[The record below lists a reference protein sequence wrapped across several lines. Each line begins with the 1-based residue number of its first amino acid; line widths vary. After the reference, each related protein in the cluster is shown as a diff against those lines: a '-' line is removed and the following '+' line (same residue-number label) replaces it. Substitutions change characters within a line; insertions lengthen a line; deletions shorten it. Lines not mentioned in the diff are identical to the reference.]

1 MDAINNDIYLSTIFN
16 ACEEKVL
23 TYEELLQ
30 KVNLYAKSANF
41 DEETLNHILEEVEKF
56 RIHKKEYSYDEKRT
70 YLSKLMLDENVEKYG
85 SKLVDSMSDAAVD
98 KVFENE
104 VKEIKDEDI
113 DNIINPKKAPVKVKV
128 RVRNEIPNIEVA
140 KEVASDNDKL
150 ERALIETYNGVTIE
164 EILNALIDSRKRGM
178 TLPTTQPMEHLVMY
192 YALKGRKGLTLD
204 EKQRILREVKS
215 EKERDKAIVK
225 RVLDK
230 INEENRE
237 KNVSVKENRIEA
249 KEKEE
254 TPKMVKKEEVL
265 EPVDKLDKQL
275 VRNVAGN
282 NYYLERAILLGSFNG
297 TKLEDILN
305 GIINLRK
312 NGEEIACTREM
323 NYLVDS
329 YAIFGKLNATI
340 LNSTLDKITNVR
352 KEEEKTEEKKTDANV
367 ELAIELANNS
377 EMLEA
382 ALVSKSYK
390 GVALE
395 SLVKALV
402 DAKKQGITLETNEAM
417 NALISEYE
425 KEGKITEECLK
436 NVKLLLAKERL
447 NREKGLAFS
456 DKKIDELDN
465 NNNNKGFAFGGKNLD
480 SLDNDEATIDDKKT
494 SKEEDKK
501 EQQGIK
507 FPDFEE
513 KDYENVAK
521 NINDAKDSNVRK
533 VEASEERIKKLK
545 MSKSKVKSIA
555 LKSLIIVC
563 GLVMLGPEAGILG
576 IGSYNVFAIL
586 IRQGKFN
593 PKTKIGKSVK
603 DTVIKVMGWGYSDE
617 DKYDLLKNIASA
629 EYKVKEEK
637 EKKKKE
643 AEDAA
648 KKIEEQENKSEEKE
662 EEKGGKTK

>member
-1 MDAINNDIYLSTIFN
+1 MDAIKNDIYLSTIFN

-30 KVNLYAKSANF
+30 KVNLYTKKENF
-41 DEETLNHILEEVEKF
+41 DEETLNYILEEVEKF
-56 RIHKKEYSYDEKRT
+56 RIHKKEYSNDEKRT
-70 YLSKLMLDENVEKYG
+70 YLSKLMLDEDTEKYG
-85 SKLVDSMSDAAVD
+85 TKIVDSMSDAAVD

-113 DNIINPKKAPVKVKV
+113 DNIISPKKEPVKVKV

-140 KEVASDNDKL
+140 KEVACDNDKL

-164 EILNALIDSRKRGM
+164 EILNALIDSRKKGM

-215 EKERDKAIVK
+215 EKARDKEIVK

-230 INEENRE
+230 INEENR
-237 KNVSVKENRIEA
+237 KNNVSVNANKIEA
-249 KEKEE
+249 KKEE
-254 TPKMVKKEEVL
+254 KNAIETKEEAV

-297 TKLEDILN
+297 TKLEDILD
-305 GIINLRK
+305 GIIKLRK
-312 NGEEIACTREM
+312 NGEDIACTREM

-329 YAIFGKLNATI
+329 YAIFGKLNANI
-340 LNSTLDKITNVR
+340 LNSTLDKIANVR
-352 KEEEKTEEKKTDANV
+352 KEEEKTKKEPVNEEKIEDKNIDSNI
-367 ELAIELANNS
+367 ELAKELANNS

-382 ALVSKSYK
+382 ALISKAYK

-402 DAKKQGITLETNEAM
+402 DAKKQGINFETNEAM
-417 NALISEYE
+417 NALILEYE
-425 KEGKITEECLK
+425 NKGKITEEGLK

-447 NREKGLAFS
+447 NREKGYAFANQ
-456 DKKIDELDN
+456 DY
-465 NNNNKGFAFGGKNLD
+465 D
-480 SLDNDEATIDDKKT
+480 SLDNNKGVAFAGKDIDSLDDDKNA
-494 SKEEDKK
+494 SKEDDKK

-507 FPDFEE
+507 FSDLEE
-513 KDYENVAK
+513 EDYENVVK

-545 MSKSKVKSIA
+545 KSKSKATSVA

-563 GLVMLGPEAGILG
+563 GFAMLGPEAGILG

-593 PKTKIGKSVK
+593 PKTKIGKSIK
-603 DTVIKVMGWGYSDE
+603 DAVIKIMSLGYSDE
-617 DKYDLLKNIASA
+617 DKYDLLKDISKA
-629 EYKVKEEK
+629 
-637 EKKKKE
+637 
-643 AEDAA
+643 
-648 KKIEEQENKSEEKE
+648 EQERK

>member
-1 MDAINNDIYLSTIFN
+1 MDAIKNDIYLSTIFN

-30 KVNLYAKSANF
+30 KVNLYTKKENF
-41 DEETLNHILEEVEKF
+41 DEETLNYILEEVEKF
-56 RIHKKEYSYDEKRT
+56 RIHKKEYSNDEKRT
-70 YLSKLMLDENVEKYG
+70 YLSKLMLDENTEKYG
-85 SKLVDSMSDAAVD
+85 TKIVDSMSDAAVD

-113 DNIINPKKAPVKVKV
+113 DNIISPKKEPVKVKV

-140 KEVASDNDKL
+140 KEVACDNDKL

-164 EILNALIDSRKRGM
+164 EILNALIDSRKKGM

-215 EKERDKAIVK
+215 EKARDKEIVK

-230 INEENRE
+230 INEENR
-237 KNVSVKENRIEA
+237 KNNVSVNANKIEA
-249 KEKEE
+249 KKEE
-254 TPKMVKKEEVL
+254 KNAIETKEEAV

-297 TKLEDILN
+297 TKLEDILD
-305 GIINLRK
+305 GIIKLRK
-312 NGEEIACTREM
+312 NGEDIACTREM

-329 YAIFGKLNATI
+329 YAIFGKLNANI
-340 LNSTLDKITNVR
+340 LNSTLDKIANVR
-352 KEEEKTEEKKTDANV
+352 KEEEKTKKEPVNEEKIEDKNIDSNI
-367 ELAIELANNS
+367 ELAKELANNS

-382 ALVSKSYK
+382 TLISKAYK

-402 DAKKQGITLETNEAM
+402 DAKKQGINFETNEAM
-417 NALISEYE
+417 NALILEYE
-425 KEGKITEECLK
+425 NKGKITEEGLK

-447 NREKGLAFS
+447 NREKGYAFANQ
-456 DKKIDELDN
+456 DY
-465 NNNNKGFAFGGKNLD
+465 D
-480 SLDNDEATIDDKKT
+480 SLDNNKGVAFAGKDIDSLDDDKNA
-494 SKEEDKK
+494 SKEDDKK

-507 FPDFEE
+507 FSDLEE
-513 KDYENVAK
+513 EDYENVVK

-545 MSKSKVKSIA
+545 KSKSKAKSIA

-563 GLVMLGPEAGILG
+563 GFAMLGPEAGILG

-593 PKTKIGKSVK
+593 PKTKIGKSIK
-603 DTVIKVMGWGYSDE
+603 DAVIKIMSWGYSDE
-617 DKYDLLKNIASA
+617 DKYDLLKDISKA
-629 EYKVKEEK
+629 
-637 EKKKKE
+637 
-643 AEDAA
+643 
-648 KKIEEQENKSEEKE
+648 EQERK

>member
-1 MDAINNDIYLSTIFN
+1 MDAIKNDIYLSTIFN

-30 KVNLYAKSANF
+30 KVNLYTKKENF
-41 DEETLNHILEEVEKF
+41 DEETLNYILEEVEKF
-56 RIHKKEYSYDEKRT
+56 RIHKKEYSNDEKRT
-70 YLSKLMLDENVEKYG
+70 YLSKLMLDENTEKYG
-85 SKLVDSMSDAAVD
+85 TKIVDSMSDAAVD

-113 DNIINPKKAPVKVKV
+113 DNIISPKKEPVKVKV

-140 KEVASDNDKL
+140 KEVACDNDKL

-164 EILNALIDSRKRGM
+164 EILNALIDSRKKGM

-215 EKERDKAIVK
+215 EKARDKEIVK

-230 INEENRE
+230 INEENR
-237 KNVSVKENRIEA
+237 KNNVSVNANKIEA
-249 KEKEE
+249 KKEE
-254 TPKMVKKEEVL
+254 KNAIETKEEAV

-297 TKLEDILN
+297 TKLEDILD
-305 GIINLRK
+305 GIIKLRK
-312 NGEEIACTREM
+312 NGEDIACTREM

-329 YAIFGKLNATI
+329 YAIFGKLNANI
-340 LNSTLDKITNVR
+340 LNSTLDKIANVR
-352 KEEEKTEEKKTDANV
+352 KEEEKTKKEPVNEEKIEDKNIDSNI
-367 ELAIELANNS
+367 ELAKELANNS

-382 ALVSKSYK
+382 ALISKAYK

-402 DAKKQGITLETNEAM
+402 DAKKQGINFETNEAM
-417 NALISEYE
+417 NALILEYE
-425 KEGKITEECLK
+425 NEGKITEEGLK

-447 NREKGLAFS
+447 NREKGYAFANQ
-456 DKKIDELDN
+456 DY
-465 NNNNKGFAFGGKNLD
+465 D
-480 SLDNDEATIDDKKT
+480 SLDNNKGVAFAGKDIDSLDDDKNA
-494 SKEEDKK
+494 SKEDDKK

-507 FPDFEE
+507 FSDLEE
-513 KDYENVAK
+513 EDYENVVK

-545 MSKSKVKSIA
+545 KSKSKAKSIA

-563 GLVMLGPEAGILG
+563 GFAMLGPEAGILG

-593 PKTKIGKSVK
+593 PKTKIGKSIK
-603 DTVIKVMGWGYSDE
+603 DAVIKIMSLGYSDE
-617 DKYDLLKNIASA
+617 DKYDLLEDIS
-629 EYKVKEEK
+629 KV
-637 EKKKKE
+637 
-643 AEDAA
+643 
-648 KKIEEQENKSEEKE
+648 EQERK

>member
-1 MDAINNDIYLSTIFN
+1 MDAIKNDIYLSTIFN

-30 KVNLYAKSANF
+30 KVNLYTKKENF
-41 DEETLNHILEEVEKF
+41 DEETLNYILEEVEKF
-56 RIHKKEYSYDEKRT
+56 RIHKKEYSNDEKRT
-70 YLSKLMLDENVEKYG
+70 YLSKLMLDENTEKYG
-85 SKLVDSMSDAAVD
+85 TKIVDSMSDAAVD

-113 DNIINPKKAPVKVKV
+113 DNIISPKKEPVKVKV

-140 KEVASDNDKL
+140 KEVACDNDKL

-164 EILNALIDSRKRGM
+164 EILNALIDSRKKGM

-215 EKERDKAIVK
+215 EKARDKEIVK

-230 INEENRE
+230 INEENR
-237 KNVSVKENRIEA
+237 KNNVSVNANKIEA
-249 KEKEE
+249 KKEE
-254 TPKMVKKEEVL
+254 KNAIETKEEAV

-297 TKLEDILN
+297 TKLEDILD
-305 GIINLRK
+305 GIIKLRK
-312 NGEEIACTREM
+312 NGEDIACTREM

-329 YAIFGKLNATI
+329 YAIFGKLNANI
-340 LNSTLDKITNVR
+340 LNSTLDKIANVR
-352 KEEEKTEEKKTDANV
+352 KEEEKTKKEPVNEEKIEDKNIDSNI
-367 ELAIELANNS
+367 ELAKELANNS

-382 ALVSKSYK
+382 ALISKAYK

-402 DAKKQGITLETNEAM
+402 DAKKQGINFETNEAM
-417 NALISEYE
+417 NSLISEYE
-425 KEGKITEECLK
+425 NKGKITEEGLK

-447 NREKGLAFS
+447 NREKGYAFANQ
-456 DKKIDELDN
+456 DY
-465 NNNNKGFAFGGKNLD
+465 D
-480 SLDNDEATIDDKKT
+480 SLDNNKGVAFAGKDIDSLDDDKNA
-494 SKEEDKK
+494 SKEDDKK

-507 FPDFEE
+507 FSDLEE
-513 KDYENVAK
+513 EDYENVVK

-545 MSKSKVKSIA
+545 KSKSKAKSIA

-563 GLVMLGPEAGILG
+563 GFAMLGPEAGILG

-593 PKTKIGKSVK
+593 PKTKIGKSIK
-603 DTVIKVMGWGYSDE
+603 DAVIKIMSLGYSDE
-617 DKYDLLKNIASA
+617 DKYDLLEDIS
-629 EYKVKEEK
+629 KV
-637 EKKKKE
+637 
-643 AEDAA
+643 
-648 KKIEEQENKSEEKE
+648 EQERK

>member
-1 MDAINNDIYLSTIFN
+1 MDAIKNDIYLSTIFN

-30 KVNLYAKSANF
+30 KVNLYTKSANF

-56 RIHKKEYSYDEKRT
+56 RIHKKEYSNDEKRI
-70 YLSKLMLDENVEKYG
+70 YLSKLMLDENTEKYG
-85 SKLVDSMSDAAVD
+85 TKIVDSMSDAAVD

-113 DNIINPKKAPVKVKV
+113 DNIISPKKEPVKVKV

-140 KEVASDNDKL
+140 KEVACDNDKL

-215 EKERDKAIVK
+215 EKARDKEIVK

-230 INEENRE
+230 INEENR
-237 KNVSVKENRIEA
+237 KNNVSVNANKIE
-249 KEKEE
+249 
-254 TPKMVKKEEVL
+254 VKKEEKTAIETKEEAV

-297 TKLEDILN
+297 TKLEDILD
-305 GIINLRK
+305 GIIKLRK
-312 NGEEIACTREM
+312 SGEDIACTREM

-329 YAIFGKLNATI
+329 YAIFGKLNANI
-340 LNSTLDKITNVR
+340 LNSTLDKIANVR
-352 KEEEKTEEKKTDANV
+352 KEEEKAKKEPVNEEKNEDKNIDSNI
-367 ELAIELANNS
+367 ELAKELANNS

-382 ALVSKSYK
+382 ALISKAYK

-402 DAKKQGITLETNEAM
+402 DAKKQGINFEANEAM

-425 KEGKITEECLK
+425 NEGKITEEGLK

-447 NREKGLAFS
+447 NREKGYAFANQ
-456 DKKIDELDN
+456 DY
-465 NNNNKGFAFGGKNLD
+465 D
-480 SLDNDEATIDDKKT
+480 SLDNNKGVAFAGKDIDSLDDDKNA
-494 SKEEDKK
+494 SKEDDKK

-507 FPDFEE
+507 FSDLEE
-513 KDYENVAK
+513 EDYENVVK

-545 MSKSKVKSIA
+545 KSKSKAKSIA

-563 GLVMLGPEAGILG
+563 GFAMLGPEAGILG

-593 PKTKIGKSVK
+593 PKTKIGKSIK
-603 DTVIKVMGWGYSDE
+603 DAVIKIMSWGYSDE
-617 DKYDLLKNIASA
+617 DKYDL
-629 EYKVKEEK
+629 VKDISK
-637 EKKKKE
+637 
-643 AEDAA
+643 A
-648 KKIEEQENKSEEKE
+648 EQERK

>member
-1 MDAINNDIYLSTIFN
+1 MDAIKNDIYLSTIFN

-30 KVNLYAKSANF
+30 KVNLYTKKENF
-41 DEETLNHILEEVEKF
+41 DEETLNYILEEVEKF
-56 RIHKKEYSYDEKRT
+56 RIHKKEYSNDEKRT
-70 YLSKLMLDENVEKYG
+70 YLSKLMLDENTEKYG
-85 SKLVDSMSDAAVD
+85 TKIVDSMSDAAVD

-113 DNIINPKKAPVKVKV
+113 DNIISPKKEPVKVKV

-140 KEVASDNDKL
+140 KEVACDNDKL

-164 EILNALIDSRKRGM
+164 EILNALIDSRKKGM

-215 EKERDKAIVK
+215 EKARDKEIVK

-230 INEENRE
+230 INEENR
-237 KNVSVKENRIEA
+237 KNNVSVNANKIEA
-249 KEKEE
+249 KKEE
-254 TPKMVKKEEVL
+254 KNAIETKEEAV

-297 TKLEDILN
+297 TKLEDILD
-305 GIINLRK
+305 GIIKLRK
-312 NGEEIACTREM
+312 NGEDIACTREM

-329 YAIFGKLNATI
+329 YAIFGKLNANI
-340 LNSTLDKITNVR
+340 LNSTLDKIANVR
-352 KEEEKTEEKKTDANV
+352 KEEEKTKKEPVNEEKIEDKNIDSNI
-367 ELAIELANNS
+367 ELAKELANNS

-382 ALVSKSYK
+382 ALISKAYK

-402 DAKKQGITLETNEAM
+402 DAKKQGINFETNEAM
-417 NALISEYE
+417 NALILEYE
-425 KEGKITEECLK
+425 NEGKITEEGLK

-447 NREKGLAFS
+447 NREKGYAFANQ
-456 DKKIDELDN
+456 DY
-465 NNNNKGFAFGGKNLD
+465 D
-480 SLDNDEATIDDKKT
+480 SLDNNKGVAFVGKDIDSLDDDKNA
-494 SKEEDKK
+494 SKEDDKK

-507 FPDFEE
+507 FSDLEE
-513 KDYENVAK
+513 EDYENVVK

-545 MSKSKVKSIA
+545 KSKSKATSVA

-563 GLVMLGPEAGILG
+563 GFAMLGPEAGILG

-593 PKTKIGKSVK
+593 PKTKIGKSIK
-603 DTVIKVMGWGYSDE
+603 DAVIKIMSLGYSDE
-617 DKYDLLKNIASA
+617 DKYDLLQDISKA
-629 EYKVKEEK
+629 
-637 EKKKKE
+637 
-643 AEDAA
+643 
-648 KKIEEQENKSEEKE
+648 EQERK

>member
-1 MDAINNDIYLSTIFN
+1 MDAIKNDIYLSTIFN

-30 KVNLYAKSANF
+30 KVNLYTKSANF

-56 RIHKKEYSYDEKRT
+56 RIHKKEYSNDEKRT
-70 YLSKLMLDENVEKYG
+70 YLSKLMFDENTEKYG
-85 SKLVDSMSDAAVD
+85 TKIVDSMSDAAVD

-113 DNIINPKKAPVKVKV
+113 DNIISPKKEPVKVKV

-140 KEVASDNDKL
+140 KEVACDNDKL

-164 EILNALIDSRKRGM
+164 EILNALIDSRKKGM

-215 EKERDKAIVK
+215 EKARDKEIVK

-230 INEENRE
+230 INEENR
-237 KNVSVKENRIEA
+237 KNNVSVKVN
-249 KEKEE
+249 KNEE
-254 TPKMVKKEEVL
+254 KKEEKNAVATKEEAV

-297 TKLEDILN
+297 TKLEDILD
-305 GIINLRK
+305 GIIKLRK
-312 NGEEIACTREM
+312 NGEDIACTREM

-329 YAIFGKLNATI
+329 YAIFGKLNANI
-340 LNSTLDKITNVR
+340 LNSTLDKIANVR
-352 KEEEKTEEKKTDANV
+352 KEEEKAKKEPVNEEKTEDKNIDSNI
-367 ELAIELANNS
+367 ELAKELANNS

-382 ALVSKSYK
+382 ALISKAYK

-402 DAKKQGITLETNEAM
+402 DAKKQGINFETNEAM
-417 NALISEYE
+417 NALISVYE
-425 KEGKITEECLK
+425 NEGKITEEGLK

-447 NREKGLAFS
+447 NREKGYAFANQ
-456 DKKIDELDN
+456 DY
-465 NNNNKGFAFGGKNLD
+465 D
-480 SLDNDEATIDDKKT
+480 SLDNNKGVAFAGKDIDSLDDDKNA
-494 SKEEDKK
+494 SKEDDKK

-507 FPDFEE
+507 FSDLEE
-513 KDYENVAK
+513 EDYENVVK

-545 MSKSKVKSIA
+545 KSKSKAKSIA

-563 GLVMLGPEAGILG
+563 GFAMLGPEAGILG

-593 PKTKIGKSVK
+593 PKTKIGKSIK
-603 DTVIKVMGWGYSDE
+603 DAVIKIMSWGYSDE
-617 DKYDLLKNIASA
+617 DKYDLLKDISKA
-629 EYKVKEEK
+629 
-637 EKKKKE
+637 
-643 AEDAA
+643 
-648 KKIEEQENKSEEKE
+648 EQERK

>member
-1 MDAINNDIYLSTIFN
+1 MDAIKNDIYLSTIFN

-30 KVNLYAKSANF
+30 KVNLYTKKENF
-41 DEETLNHILEEVEKF
+41 DEETLNYILEEVEKF
-56 RIHKKEYSYDEKRT
+56 RIHKKEYSNDEKRT
-70 YLSKLMLDENVEKYG
+70 YLSKLMLDENTEKYG
-85 SKLVDSMSDAAVD
+85 TKIVDSMSDAAVD

-113 DNIINPKKAPVKVKV
+113 DNIISPKKEPVKVKV

-140 KEVASDNDKL
+140 KEVACDNDKL

-164 EILNALIDSRKRGM
+164 EILNALIDSRKKGM

-215 EKERDKAIVK
+215 EKARDKEIVK

-230 INEENRE
+230 INEENR
-237 KNVSVKENRIEA
+237 KNNVSVNANKIEA
-249 KEKEE
+249 KKEE
-254 TPKMVKKEEVL
+254 KNAIETKEEAV

-297 TKLEDILN
+297 TKLEDILD
-305 GIINLRK
+305 GIIKLRK
-312 NGEEIACTREM
+312 NGEDIACTREM

-329 YAIFGKLNATI
+329 YAIFGKLNANI
-340 LNSTLDKITNVR
+340 LNSTLDKIANVR
-352 KEEEKTEEKKTDANV
+352 KEEEKTKKEPVNEEKIEDKNIDSNI
-367 ELAIELANNS
+367 ELAKELANNS

-382 ALVSKSYK
+382 ALISKAYK

-402 DAKKQGITLETNEAM
+402 DAKKQGINFETNEAM

-425 KEGKITEECLK
+425 NEGKITEEGLK

-447 NREKGLAFS
+447 NREKGYAFANQ
-456 DKKIDELDN
+456 DY
-465 NNNNKGFAFGGKNLD
+465 D
-480 SLDNDEATIDDKKT
+480 SLDNNKGVAFAGKDIDSLDDDKNA
-494 SKEEDKK
+494 SKEDDKK

-507 FPDFEE
+507 FSDLEE
-513 KDYENVAK
+513 EDYENVVK

-545 MSKSKVKSIA
+545 KSKSKATSVA

-563 GLVMLGPEAGILG
+563 GFAMLGPEAGILG

-593 PKTKIGKSVK
+593 PKTKIGKSIK
-603 DTVIKVMGWGYSDE
+603 DAVIKIMSLGYSDE
-617 DKYDLLKNIASA
+617 DKYDLLKDIS
-629 EYKVKEEK
+629 KV
-637 EKKKKE
+637 
-643 AEDAA
+643 
-648 KKIEEQENKSEEKE
+648 EQERK

>member
-1 MDAINNDIYLSTIFN
+1 MDAIKNDIYLSTIFN

-30 KVNLYAKSANF
+30 KVNLYTKKENF
-41 DEETLNHILEEVEKF
+41 DEKTLNYILEEVEKF
-56 RIHKKEYSYDEKRT
+56 RIHKKEYSNDEKRT
-70 YLSKLMLDENVEKYG
+70 YLSKLMLDENTEKYG
-85 SKLVDSMSDAAVD
+85 TKIVDSMSDAAVD

-113 DNIINPKKAPVKVKV
+113 DNIISPKKEPVKVKV

-140 KEVASDNDKL
+140 KEVACDNDKL

-164 EILNALIDSRKRGM
+164 EILNALIDSRKKGM

-215 EKERDKAIVK
+215 EKARDKEIVK

-230 INEENRE
+230 INEENR
-237 KNVSVKENRIEA
+237 KNNVSVNANKIEA
-249 KEKEE
+249 KKEE
-254 TPKMVKKEEVL
+254 KNAIETKEEAV

-297 TKLEDILN
+297 TKLEDILD
-305 GIINLRK
+305 GIIKLRK
-312 NGEEIACTREM
+312 NGEDIACTREM

-329 YAIFGKLNATI
+329 YAIFGKLNANI
-340 LNSTLDKITNVR
+340 LNSTLDKIANVR
-352 KEEEKTEEKKTDANV
+352 KDEEKTKKEPVNEEKIEDKNIDSNI
-367 ELAIELANNS
+367 ELAKELANNS

-382 ALVSKSYK
+382 ALISKAYK

-402 DAKKQGITLETNEAM
+402 DAKKQGINFETNEAM

-425 KEGKITEECLK
+425 NKGKITEEGLK

-447 NREKGLAFS
+447 NREKGYAFANQ
-456 DKKIDELDN
+456 DY
-465 NNNNKGFAFGGKNLD
+465 D
-480 SLDNDEATIDDKKT
+480 SLDNNKGVAFAGKDIDSLDDDKNA
-494 SKEEDKK
+494 SKEDDKK

-507 FPDFEE
+507 FSDLEE
-513 KDYENVAK
+513 EDYENVVK

-545 MSKSKVKSIA
+545 KSKSKATSVA

-563 GLVMLGPEAGILG
+563 GFAMLGPEAGILG

-593 PKTKIGKSVK
+593 PKTKIGKSIK
-603 DTVIKVMGWGYSDE
+603 DAVIKIMSLGYSYE
-617 DKYDLLKNIASA
+617 DKYDLLQDISKA
-629 EYKVKEEK
+629 
-637 EKKKKE
+637 
-643 AEDAA
+643 
-648 KKIEEQENKSEEKE
+648 EQERK

>member
-1 MDAINNDIYLSTIFN
+1 MDAIKNDIYLSTIFN

-30 KVNLYAKSANF
+30 KVNLYTKKENF
-41 DEETLNHILEEVEKF
+41 DEETLNYILEEVEKF
-56 RIHKKEYSYDEKRT
+56 RIHKKEYSNDEKRT
-70 YLSKLMLDENVEKYG
+70 YLSKLMLDEDTEKYG
-85 SKLVDSMSDAAVD
+85 TKIVDSMSDAAVD

-113 DNIINPKKAPVKVKV
+113 DNIISPKKEPVKVKV

-140 KEVASDNDKL
+140 KEVACDNDKL

-164 EILNALIDSRKRGM
+164 EILNALIDSRKKGM

-215 EKERDKAIVK
+215 EKARDKEIVK

-230 INEENRE
+230 INEENR
-237 KNVSVKENRIEA
+237 KNNVSVNANKIEA
-249 KEKEE
+249 KKEE
-254 TPKMVKKEEVL
+254 KNAIETKEEAV

-297 TKLEDILN
+297 TKLEDILDE
-305 GIINLRK
+305 IIKLRK
-312 NGEEIACTREM
+312 NGEDIACTREM

-329 YAIFGKLNATI
+329 YAIFGKLNANI
-340 LNSTLDKITNVR
+340 LNSTLDKIANVR
-352 KEEEKTEEKKTDANV
+352 KEEEKTKKEPVNEEKIEDKNIDSNI
-367 ELAIELANNS
+367 ELAKELANNS

-382 ALVSKSYK
+382 ALISKAYK

-402 DAKKQGITLETNEAM
+402 DAKKQGINFETNEAM
-417 NALISEYE
+417 NALILEYE
-425 KEGKITEECLK
+425 NKGKITEEGLK

-447 NREKGLAFS
+447 NREKGYAFANQ
-456 DKKIDELDN
+456 DY
-465 NNNNKGFAFGGKNLD
+465 D
-480 SLDNDEATIDDKKT
+480 SLDNNKGVAFAGKDIDSLDDDKNA
-494 SKEEDKK
+494 SKEDDKK

-507 FPDFEE
+507 FSDLEE
-513 KDYENVAK
+513 EDYENVVK

-545 MSKSKVKSIA
+545 KSKSKATSIA

-563 GLVMLGPEAGILG
+563 GFAMLGPEAGILG

-593 PKTKIGKSVK
+593 PKTKIGKSIK
-603 DTVIKVMGWGYSDE
+603 DAVIKIMSLGYSDE
-617 DKYDLLKNIASA
+617 DKYDLLKDISKA
-629 EYKVKEEK
+629 
-637 EKKKKE
+637 
-643 AEDAA
+643 
-648 KKIEEQENKSEEKE
+648 EQERK

>member
-1 MDAINNDIYLSTIFN
+1 MDAIKNDIYLSTIFN

-30 KVNLYAKSANF
+30 KVNLYTKSANF

-56 RIHKKEYSYDEKRT
+56 RIHKKEYSNDEKRT
-70 YLSKLMLDENVEKYG
+70 YLSKLMLDENTEKYG
-85 SKLVDSMSDAAVD
+85 TKIVDSMSDAAVD

-113 DNIINPKKAPVKVKV
+113 DNTISPKKEPVKVKV

-140 KEVASDNDKL
+140 KEVACDNDKL

-215 EKERDKAIVK
+215 EKARDKEIVK

-230 INEENRE
+230 INEENR
-237 KNVSVKENRIEA
+237 KNNVSVNVNKIE
-249 KEKEE
+249 
-254 TPKMVKKEEVL
+254 VKKEEKTAIETKEEAV

-297 TKLEDILN
+297 TKLEDILD
-305 GIINLRK
+305 GIIKLRK
-312 NGEEIACTREM
+312 NGEDIACTREM

-329 YAIFGKLNATI
+329 YAIFGKLNANI
-340 LNSTLDKITNVR
+340 LNSTLDKIANVR
-352 KEEEKTEEKKTDANV
+352 KEEEKSKKAPVNEEKTEDKNIDSNI
-367 ELAIELANNS
+367 ELAKELANNS

-382 ALVSKSYK
+382 ALISKAYK

-402 DAKKQGITLETNEAM
+402 DAKKQGINFETNEAM

-425 KEGKITEECLK
+425 NEGKITEEGLK

-447 NREKGLAFS
+447 NREKGYAFANQ
-456 DKKIDELDN
+456 DY
-465 NNNNKGFAFGGKNLD
+465 D
-480 SLDNDEATIDDKKT
+480 SLDNNKGVAFAGKDIDSLDDDKNA
-494 SKEEDKK
+494 SKEDDKK

-507 FPDFEE
+507 FSDLEE
-513 KDYENVAK
+513 DYENVVK

-545 MSKSKVKSIA
+545 KSKSKAKSIA

-563 GLVMLGPEAGILG
+563 GFAMLGPEAGILG

-593 PKTKIGKSVK
+593 PKTKIGKSIK
-603 DTVIKVMGWGYSDE
+603 DAVIKIMSWGYSDE
-617 DKYDLLKNIASA
+617 DKYDLLKDISKA
-629 EYKVKEEK
+629 
-637 EKKKKE
+637 
-643 AEDAA
+643 
-648 KKIEEQENKSEEKE
+648 EQERK

>member
-1 MDAINNDIYLSTIFN
+1 MDAIKNDIYLSTIFN

-30 KVNLYAKSANF
+30 KVNLYTKKENF
-41 DEETLNHILEEVEKF
+41 DEETLNYILEEVEKF
-56 RIHKKEYSYDEKRT
+56 RIHKKEYSNDEKRT
-70 YLSKLMLDENVEKYG
+70 YLSKLMLDENTEKYG
-85 SKLVDSMSDAAVD
+85 TKIVDSMSDAAVD

-113 DNIINPKKAPVKVKV
+113 DNIISPKKEPVKVKV

-140 KEVASDNDKL
+140 KEVACDNDKL

-164 EILNALIDSRKRGM
+164 EILNALIDSRKKGM

-204 EKQRILREVKS
+204 DKQRILREVKS
-215 EKERDKAIVK
+215 EKARDKEIVK

-230 INEENRE
+230 INEENR
-237 KNVSVKENRIEA
+237 KNNVSVNANKIEA
-249 KEKEE
+249 KKEE
-254 TPKMVKKEEVL
+254 KNAIETKEEAV

-297 TKLEDILN
+297 TKLEDILDE
-305 GIINLRK
+305 IIKLRK
-312 NGEEIACTREM
+312 NGEDIACTREM

-329 YAIFGKLNATI
+329 YAIFGKLNANI
-340 LNSTLDKITNVR
+340 LNSTLDKIANVR
-352 KEEEKTEEKKTDANV
+352 KEEEKTKKEPVNEEKIEDKNIDSNI
-367 ELAIELANNS
+367 ELAKELANNS

-382 ALVSKSYK
+382 ALISKAYK

-402 DAKKQGITLETNEAM
+402 DAKKQGINFETNEAM
-417 NALISEYE
+417 NALILEYE
-425 KEGKITEECLK
+425 NKGKITEEGLK

-447 NREKGLAFS
+447 NREKGYAFANQ
-456 DKKIDELDN
+456 DY
-465 NNNNKGFAFGGKNLD
+465 D
-480 SLDNDEATIDDKKT
+480 SLDNNKGVAFAGKDIDSLDDDKNA
-494 SKEEDKK
+494 SKEDDKK

-507 FPDFEE
+507 FSDLEE
-513 KDYENVAK
+513 EDYENVVK

-545 MSKSKVKSIA
+545 KSKSKATSIA

-563 GLVMLGPEAGILG
+563 GFAMLGPEAGILG

-593 PKTKIGKSVK
+593 PKTKIGKSIK
-603 DTVIKVMGWGYSDE
+603 DAVIKIMSLGYSDE
-617 DKYDLLKNIASA
+617 DKYDLLKDISKA
-629 EYKVKEEK
+629 
-637 EKKKKE
+637 
-643 AEDAA
+643 
-648 KKIEEQENKSEEKE
+648 EQERK

>member
-1 MDAINNDIYLSTIFN
+1 MDAIKNDIYLSTIFN

-30 KVNLYAKSANF
+30 KVNLYTKKENF
-41 DEETLNHILEEVEKF
+41 DEETLNYILEEVEKF
-56 RIHKKEYSYDEKRT
+56 RIHKKEYSNDEKRT
-70 YLSKLMLDENVEKYG
+70 YLSKLMLDENTEKYG
-85 SKLVDSMSDAAVD
+85 TKIVDSMSDAAVD

-113 DNIINPKKAPVKVKV
+113 DNIISPKKEPVKVKV

-140 KEVASDNDKL
+140 KEVACDNDKL

-164 EILNALIDSRKRGM
+164 EILNALIDSRKKGM

-215 EKERDKAIVK
+215 EKARDKEIVK

-230 INEENRE
+230 INEENR
-237 KNVSVKENRIEA
+237 KNNVSVNENKIEA
-249 KEKEE
+249 KKEE
-254 TPKMVKKEEVL
+254 KNAIETKEEAV

-297 TKLEDILN
+297 TKLEDILD
-305 GIINLRK
+305 GIIKLRK
-312 NGEEIACTREM
+312 NGEDIACTREM

-329 YAIFGKLNATI
+329 YAIFGKLNANI
-340 LNSTLDKITNVR
+340 LNSTLDKIANVR
-352 KEEEKTEEKKTDANV
+352 KEEEKTKKEPVNEEKIEDKNIDSNI
-367 ELAIELANNS
+367 ELAKELANNS

-382 ALVSKSYK
+382 ALISKAYK

-402 DAKKQGITLETNEAM
+402 DAKKQGINFETNEAM
-417 NALISEYE
+417 NALILEYE
-425 KEGKITEECLK
+425 NKGKITEEGLK

-447 NREKGLAFS
+447 NREKGYAFANQ
-456 DKKIDELDN
+456 DY
-465 NNNNKGFAFGGKNLD
+465 D
-480 SLDNDEATIDDKKT
+480 SLDNNKGVAFAGKDIDSLDDDKNA
-494 SKEEDKK
+494 SKEDDKK

-507 FPDFEE
+507 FSDLEE
-513 KDYENVAK
+513 EDYENVVK

-545 MSKSKVKSIA
+545 KSKSKAKSIA

-563 GLVMLGPEAGILG
+563 GFAMLGPEAGILG

-593 PKTKIGKSVK
+593 PKTKIGKSIK
-603 DTVIKVMGWGYSDE
+603 DAVIKIMSLGYSDE
-617 DKYDLLKNIASA
+617 DKYDLLKDISKA
-629 EYKVKEEK
+629 
-637 EKKKKE
+637 
-643 AEDAA
+643 
-648 KKIEEQENKSEEKE
+648 EQERK

>member
-1 MDAINNDIYLSTIFN
+1 MDAIKNDIYLSTIFN

-30 KVNLYAKSANF
+30 KVNLYTKKENF

-56 RIHKKEYSYDEKRT
+56 RIHKKEYSNDEKRT
-70 YLSKLMLDENVEKYG
+70 YLSKLMLDENTEKYG
-85 SKLVDSMSDAAVD
+85 TKIVDSMSDAAVD

-113 DNIINPKKAPVKVKV
+113 DNIISPKKEPVKVKV

-140 KEVASDNDKL
+140 KEVACDNDKL

-164 EILNALIDSRKRGM
+164 EILNALIDSRKKGM

-215 EKERDKAIVK
+215 EKARDNEIVK

-230 INEENRE
+230 INEENR
-237 KNVSVKENRIEA
+237 KNNVSVNVKKIEA
-249 KEKEE
+249 KKEE
-254 TPKMVKKEEVL
+254 KNAIETKEEAV

-297 TKLEDILN
+297 TKLEDILD
-305 GIINLRK
+305 GIIKLRK
-312 NGEEIACTREM
+312 TGEDIACTREM

-329 YAIFGKLNATI
+329 YAIFGKLNANI
-340 LNSTLDKITNVR
+340 LNSTLDKIANVR
-352 KEEEKTEEKKTDANV
+352 KEEEKTKKEPVNEEKIEDKNIDSNI
-367 ELAIELANNS
+367 ELAKELANNS

-382 ALVSKSYK
+382 ALISKAYK
-390 GVALE
+390 GVTLE

-402 DAKKQGITLETNEAM
+402 DAKKQGINFETNEAM
-417 NALISEYE
+417 NSLISEYE
-425 KEGKITEECLK
+425 NEGKITEEGLK

-447 NREKGLAFS
+447 NREKGYAFANQ
-456 DKKIDELDN
+456 DY
-465 NNNNKGFAFGGKNLD
+465 D
-480 SLDNDEATIDDKKT
+480 SLDNNKGVAFAGKDIDSLDDDKNS
-494 SKEEDKK
+494 SKEDDKK

-507 FPDFEE
+507 FPNFEE
-513 KDYENVAK
+513 EDYENVVK

-545 MSKSKVKSIA
+545 KSKSKATSIA

-563 GLVMLGPEAGILG
+563 GFAMLGPEAGILG

-593 PKTKIGKSVK
+593 PKTKIGKSIK
-603 DTVIKVMGWGYSDE
+603 DAVIKIMSWGYSDE
-617 DKYDLLKNIASA
+617 DKYDLLKDISKA
-629 EYKVKEEK
+629 
-637 EKKKKE
+637 
-643 AEDAA
+643 
-648 KKIEEQENKSEEKE
+648 EQERK

>member
-1 MDAINNDIYLSTIFN
+1 MDAIKNDIYLSTIFN

-30 KVNLYAKSANF
+30 KVNLYTRKENF
-41 DEETLNHILEEVEKF
+41 DEETLNYILEEVEKF
-56 RIHKKEYSYDEKRT
+56 RIHKKEYSNDEKRT
-70 YLSKLMLDENVEKYG
+70 YLSKLMLDENTEKYG
-85 SKLVDSMSDAAVD
+85 TKIVDSMSDAAVD

-113 DNIINPKKAPVKVKV
+113 DNIISPKKEPVKVKV

-140 KEVASDNDKL
+140 KEVACDNDKL

-164 EILNALIDSRKRGM
+164 EILNALIDSRKKGM

-215 EKERDKAIVK
+215 EKARDKEIVK

-230 INEENRE
+230 INEENR
-237 KNVSVKENRIEA
+237 KNNVSVNANKIEA
-249 KEKEE
+249 KKEE
-254 TPKMVKKEEVL
+254 KNAIETKEEAV

-297 TKLEDILN
+297 TKLEDILD
-305 GIINLRK
+305 GIIKLRK
-312 NGEEIACTREM
+312 NGEDIACTREM

-329 YAIFGKLNATI
+329 YAIFGKLNANI
-340 LNSTLDKITNVR
+340 LNSTLDKIANVR
-352 KEEEKTEEKKTDANV
+352 KEEEKTKKEPVNEEKIEDKNIDSNI
-367 ELAIELANNS
+367 ELAKELANNS

-382 ALVSKSYK
+382 TLISKAYK

-402 DAKKQGITLETNEAM
+402 DAKKQGINFETNEAM
-417 NALISEYE
+417 NALILEYE
-425 KEGKITEECLK
+425 NEGKITEEGLK

-447 NREKGLAFS
+447 NREKGYAFANQ
-456 DKKIDELDN
+456 DY
-465 NNNNKGFAFGGKNLD
+465 D
-480 SLDNDEATIDDKKT
+480 SLDNNKGVAFAGKDIDSLDDDKNA
-494 SKEEDKK
+494 SKEDDKK

-507 FPDFEE
+507 FSDLEE
-513 KDYENVAK
+513 EDYENVVK

-545 MSKSKVKSIA
+545 KSKSKATSVA

-563 GLVMLGPEAGILG
+563 GFAMLGPEAGILG

-593 PKTKIGKSVK
+593 PKTKIGKSIK
-603 DTVIKVMGWGYSDE
+603 DAVIKIMSLGYSDE
-617 DKYDLLKNIASA
+617 DKYDLLEDIS
-629 EYKVKEEK
+629 KV
-637 EKKKKE
+637 
-643 AEDAA
+643 
-648 KKIEEQENKSEEKE
+648 EQERK

>member
-1 MDAINNDIYLSTIFN
+1 MDAIKNDIYLSTIFN

-30 KVNLYAKSANF
+30 KVNLYTKKENF

-56 RIHKKEYSYDEKRT
+56 RIHKKEYSNDEKRT
-70 YLSKLMLDENVEKYG
+70 YLSKLMLDENTEKYG
-85 SKLVDSMSDAAVD
+85 TKIVDSMSDAAVD

-113 DNIINPKKAPVKVKV
+113 DNIISPKKEPVKVKV

-140 KEVASDNDKL
+140 KEVACDNDKL

-164 EILNALIDSRKRGM
+164 EILNALIDSRKKGM

-215 EKERDKAIVK
+215 EKARDKEIVK

-230 INEENRE
+230 INEENR
-237 KNVSVKENRIEA
+237 KNNVSVNANKIEA
-249 KEKEE
+249 KKEE
-254 TPKMVKKEEVL
+254 KNAIETKEEAV

-297 TKLEDILN
+297 TKLEDILD
-305 GIINLRK
+305 GIIKLRK
-312 NGEEIACTREM
+312 NGEDIACTREM

-329 YAIFGKLNATI
+329 YAIFGKLNANI
-340 LNSTLDKITNVR
+340 LNSTLDKIANVR
-352 KEEEKTEEKKTDANV
+352 KEEEKTKKEPVNEEKIEDKNIDSNI
-367 ELAIELANNS
+367 ELAKELANNS

-382 ALVSKSYK
+382 ALISKAYK

-402 DAKKQGITLETNEAM
+402 DAKKQGINFETNEAM
-417 NALISEYE
+417 NALILEYE
-425 KEGKITEECLK
+425 NKGKITEEGLK

-447 NREKGLAFS
+447 NREKGYAFANQ
-456 DKKIDELDN
+456 DY
-465 NNNNKGFAFGGKNLD
+465 D
-480 SLDNDEATIDDKKT
+480 SLDNNKGVAFAGKDIDSLDDDKNA
-494 SKEEDKK
+494 SKEDDKK

-507 FPDFEE
+507 FSDLEE
-513 KDYENVAK
+513 EDYENVVK

-545 MSKSKVKSIA
+545 KSKSKATSVA

-563 GLVMLGPEAGILG
+563 GFAMLGPEAGILG

-593 PKTKIGKSVK
+593 PKTKIGKSIK
-603 DTVIKVMGWGYSDE
+603 DAVIKIMSLGYSYE
-617 DKYDLLKNIASA
+617 DKYDLLKDISKA
-629 EYKVKEEK
+629 
-637 EKKKKE
+637 
-643 AEDAA
+643 
-648 KKIEEQENKSEEKE
+648 EQERK

>member
-1 MDAINNDIYLSTIFN
+1 MDAIKNDIYLSTIFN

-30 KVNLYAKSANF
+30 KVNLYTKKENF
-41 DEETLNHILEEVEKF
+41 DEETLNYILEEVEKF
-56 RIHKKEYSYDEKRT
+56 RIHKKEYSNDEKRT
-70 YLSKLMLDENVEKYG
+70 YLSKLMLDENTEKYG
-85 SKLVDSMSDAAVD
+85 TKIVDSMSDAAVD

-113 DNIINPKKAPVKVKV
+113 DNIISPKKEPVKVKV

-140 KEVASDNDKL
+140 KEVACDNDKL

-164 EILNALIDSRKRGM
+164 EILNALIDSRKKGM

-215 EKERDKAIVK
+215 EKARDKEIVK

-230 INEENRE
+230 INEENR
-237 KNVSVKENRIEA
+237 KNNVSVNANKIEA
-249 KEKEE
+249 KKEE
-254 TPKMVKKEEVL
+254 KNAIETKEEAV

-275 VRNVAGN
+275 VRNVEGN

-297 TKLEDILN
+297 TKLEDILD
-305 GIINLRK
+305 GIIKLRK
-312 NGEEIACTREM
+312 NGEDIACTREM

-329 YAIFGKLNATI
+329 YAIFGKLNANI
-340 LNSTLDKITNVR
+340 LNSTLDKIANVR
-352 KEEEKTEEKKTDANV
+352 KEEEKTKKEPVNEEKIEDKNIDSNI
-367 ELAIELANNS
+367 ELAKELANNS

-382 ALVSKSYK
+382 ALISKAYK

-402 DAKKQGITLETNEAM
+402 DAKKQGINFETNEAM
-417 NALISEYE
+417 NALILEYE
-425 KEGKITEECLK
+425 NKGKITEEGLK

-447 NREKGLAFS
+447 NREKGYAFANQ
-456 DKKIDELDN
+456 DY
-465 NNNNKGFAFGGKNLD
+465 D
-480 SLDNDEATIDDKKT
+480 SLDNNKGVAFAGKDIDSLDDDKNA
-494 SKEEDKK
+494 SKEDDKK

-507 FPDFEE
+507 FSDLEE
-513 KDYENVAK
+513 EDYENVVK

-545 MSKSKVKSIA
+545 KSKSKATSVA

-563 GLVMLGPEAGILG
+563 GFAMLGPEAGILG

-593 PKTKIGKSVK
+593 PKTKIGKSIK
-603 DTVIKVMGWGYSDE
+603 DAVIKIMSLGYSDE
-617 DKYDLLKNIASA
+617 DKYDLLEDIS
-629 EYKVKEEK
+629 KV
-637 EKKKKE
+637 
-643 AEDAA
+643 
-648 KKIEEQENKSEEKE
+648 EQERK

>member
-1 MDAINNDIYLSTIFN
+1 MDAIKNDIYLSTIFN

-30 KVNLYAKSANF
+30 KVNLYTKKENF
-41 DEETLNHILEEVEKF
+41 DEETLNYILEEVEKF
-56 RIHKKEYSYDEKRT
+56 RIHKKEYSNDEKRT
-70 YLSKLMLDENVEKYG
+70 YLSKLMLDENTEKYG
-85 SKLVDSMSDAAVD
+85 TKIVDSMSDAAVD

-113 DNIINPKKAPVKVKV
+113 DNIISPKKEPVKVKV

-140 KEVASDNDKL
+140 KEVACDNDKL

-164 EILNALIDSRKRGM
+164 EILNALIDSRKKGM

-215 EKERDKAIVK
+215 EKARDKEIVK

-230 INEENRE
+230 INEENR
-237 KNVSVKENRIEA
+237 KNNVSVNANKIEA
-249 KEKEE
+249 KKEE
-254 TPKMVKKEEVL
+254 KNAIETKEEAV

-297 TKLEDILN
+297 TKLEDILD
-305 GIINLRK
+305 GIIKLRK
-312 NGEEIACTREM
+312 NGEDIACTREM

-329 YAIFGKLNATI
+329 YAIFGKLNANI
-340 LNSTLDKITNVR
+340 LNSTLDKIANVR
-352 KEEEKTEEKKTDANV
+352 KEEEKTKKEPVNEEKIEDKNIDSNI
-367 ELAIELANNS
+367 ELAKELANNS

-382 ALVSKSYK
+382 ALISKAYK

-395 SLVKALV
+395 SLVKTLV
-402 DAKKQGITLETNEAM
+402 DAKKQGINFETNEAM

-425 KEGKITEECLK
+425 NEGKITEEGLK

-447 NREKGLAFS
+447 NREKGYAFANQ
-456 DKKIDELDN
+456 DY
-465 NNNNKGFAFGGKNLD
+465 D
-480 SLDNDEATIDDKKT
+480 SLDNNKGVAFAGKDIDSLDDYKNA
-494 SKEEDKK
+494 SKEDDKK

-507 FPDFEE
+507 FSDLEE
-513 KDYENVAK
+513 EDYENVVK

-545 MSKSKVKSIA
+545 KSKSKATSIA

-563 GLVMLGPEAGILG
+563 GFAMLGPEAGILG

-593 PKTKIGKSVK
+593 PKTKIGKSIK
-603 DTVIKVMGWGYSDE
+603 DAVIKIMSWGYSDE
-617 DKYDLLKNIASA
+617 DKYDLLKDISKA
-629 EYKVKEEK
+629 
-637 EKKKKE
+637 
-643 AEDAA
+643 
-648 KKIEEQENKSEEKE
+648 EQERK

>member
-1 MDAINNDIYLSTIFN
+1 MDAIKNDIYLSTIFN

-30 KVNLYAKSANF
+30 KVNLYTKKENF
-41 DEETLNHILEEVEKF
+41 DEETLNYILEEVEKF
-56 RIHKKEYSYDEKRT
+56 RIHKKEYSNDEKRT
-70 YLSKLMLDENVEKYG
+70 YLSKLMLDENTEKYG
-85 SKLVDSMSDAAVD
+85 TKIVDSMSDAAVD

-113 DNIINPKKAPVKVKV
+113 DNIISPKKEPVKVKV

-140 KEVASDNDKL
+140 KEVACDNDKL

-164 EILNALIDSRKRGM
+164 EILNALIDSRKKGM

-215 EKERDKAIVK
+215 EKARDKEIVK

-230 INEENRE
+230 INEENR
-237 KNVSVKENRIEA
+237 KNNVSVNANKIEA
-249 KEKEE
+249 KKEE
-254 TPKMVKKEEVL
+254 KNAIETKEEAV

-297 TKLEDILN
+297 TKLEDILD
-305 GIINLRK
+305 GIIKLRK
-312 NGEEIACTREM
+312 NGEDIACTREM

-329 YAIFGKLNATI
+329 YAIFGKLNANI
-340 LNSTLDKITNVR
+340 LNSTLDKIANVR
-352 KEEEKTEEKKTDANV
+352 KEEEKTKKEPVNEEKIEDKNIDSNI
-367 ELAIELANNS
+367 ELAKELANNS

-382 ALVSKSYK
+382 TLISKAYK

-402 DAKKQGITLETNEAM
+402 DAKKQGINFETNEAM
-417 NALISEYE
+417 NSLISEYE
-425 KEGKITEECLK
+425 NEGKITEEGLK

-447 NREKGLAFS
+447 NREKGYAFANQ
-456 DKKIDELDN
+456 DY
-465 NNNNKGFAFGGKNLD
+465 D
-480 SLDNDEATIDDKKT
+480 SLDNNKGVAFAGKDIDSLDDDKNA
-494 SKEEDKK
+494 SKEDDKK

-507 FPDFEE
+507 FSDLEE
-513 KDYENVAK
+513 EDYENVVK

-545 MSKSKVKSIA
+545 KSKSKAKSIA

-563 GLVMLGPEAGILG
+563 GFAMLGPEAGILG

-593 PKTKIGKSVK
+593 PKTKIGKSIK
-603 DTVIKVMGWGYSDE
+603 DAVIKIMSWGYSDE
-617 DKYDLLKNIASA
+617 DKYDLLKDISKA
-629 EYKVKEEK
+629 
-637 EKKKKE
+637 
-643 AEDAA
+643 
-648 KKIEEQENKSEEKE
+648 EQERK

>member
-1 MDAINNDIYLSTIFN
+1 MDAIKNDIYLSTIFN

-30 KVNLYAKSANF
+30 KVNLYTKKENF
-41 DEETLNHILEEVEKF
+41 DEETLNYILEEVEKF
-56 RIHKKEYSYDEKRT
+56 RIHKKEYSNDEKRT
-70 YLSKLMLDENVEKYG
+70 YLSKLMLDENTEKYG
-85 SKLVDSMSDAAVD
+85 TKIVDSMSDAAVD

-113 DNIINPKKAPVKVKV
+113 DNIISPKKEPVKVKV

-140 KEVASDNDKL
+140 KEVACDNDKL

-164 EILNALIDSRKRGM
+164 EILNALIDSRKKGM

-215 EKERDKAIVK
+215 EKARDKEIVK

-230 INEENRE
+230 INEENR
-237 KNVSVKENRIEA
+237 KNNVSVNANKIEA
-249 KEKEE
+249 KKEE
-254 TPKMVKKEEVL
+254 KNAIETKEEAV

-297 TKLEDILN
+297 TKLEDILD
-305 GIINLRK
+305 GIIKLRK
-312 NGEEIACTREM
+312 NGEDIACTREM

-329 YAIFGKLNATI
+329 YAIFGKLNANI
-340 LNSTLDKITNVR
+340 LNSTLDKIANVR
-352 KEEEKTEEKKTDANV
+352 KEEEKTKKDPVNEEKIEDKNIDSNI
-367 ELAIELANNS
+367 ELAKELANNS

-382 ALVSKSYK
+382 ALISKAYK

-402 DAKKQGITLETNEAM
+402 DAKKQGINFETNEAM
-417 NALISEYE
+417 NALILEYE
-425 KEGKITEECLK
+425 NKGKITEEGLK

-447 NREKGLAFS
+447 NREKGYAFANQ
-456 DKKIDELDN
+456 DY
-465 NNNNKGFAFGGKNLD
+465 D
-480 SLDNDEATIDDKKT
+480 SLDNNKGVAFAGKDIDSLDDDKNA
-494 SKEEDKK
+494 SKEDDKK

-507 FPDFEE
+507 FSDLEE
-513 KDYENVAK
+513 EDYENVVK

-545 MSKSKVKSIA
+545 KSKSKATSVA

-563 GLVMLGPEAGILG
+563 GFAMLGPEAGILG

-593 PKTKIGKSVK
+593 PKTKIGKSIK
-603 DTVIKVMGWGYSDE
+603 DAVIKIMSLGYSYE
-617 DKYDLLKNIASA
+617 DKYDLLKDISKA
-629 EYKVKEEK
+629 
-637 EKKKKE
+637 
-643 AEDAA
+643 
-648 KKIEEQENKSEEKE
+648 EQERK

>member
-1 MDAINNDIYLSTIFN
+1 MDAIKNDIYLSTIFN

-30 KVNLYAKSANF
+30 KVNLYTKKENF
-41 DEETLNHILEEVEKF
+41 DEETLNYILEEVEKF
-56 RIHKKEYSYDEKRT
+56 RIHKKEYSNDEKRT
-70 YLSKLMLDENVEKYG
+70 YLSKLMLDENTEKYG
-85 SKLVDSMSDAAVD
+85 TKIVDSMSDAAVD

-113 DNIINPKKAPVKVKV
+113 DNIISPKKEPVKVKV

-140 KEVASDNDKL
+140 KEVACDNDKL

-164 EILNALIDSRKRGM
+164 EILNALIDSRKKGM

-215 EKERDKAIVK
+215 EKARDKEIVK

-230 INEENRE
+230 INEENR
-237 KNVSVKENRIEA
+237 KNNVSVNANKIEA
-249 KEKEE
+249 KKEE
-254 TPKMVKKEEVL
+254 KNAIETKEEAV

-297 TKLEDILN
+297 TKLEDILDE
-305 GIINLRK
+305 IIKLRK
-312 NGEEIACTREM
+312 NGEDIACTREM

-329 YAIFGKLNATI
+329 YAIFGKLNANI
-340 LNSTLDKITNVR
+340 LNSTLDKIANVR
-352 KEEEKTEEKKTDANV
+352 KEEEKTKKEPVNEEKIEDKNIDSNI
-367 ELAIELANNS
+367 ELAKELANNS

-382 ALVSKSYK
+382 ALISKAYK

-402 DAKKQGITLETNEAM
+402 DAKKQGINFETNEAM
-417 NALISEYE
+417 NALILEYE
-425 KEGKITEECLK
+425 NKGKITEEGLK

-447 NREKGLAFS
+447 NREKGYAFANQ
-456 DKKIDELDN
+456 DY
-465 NNNNKGFAFGGKNLD
+465 D
-480 SLDNDEATIDDKKT
+480 SLDNNKGVAFAGKDIDSLDDDKNA
-494 SKEEDKK
+494 SKEDDKK

-507 FPDFEE
+507 FSDLEE
-513 KDYENVAK
+513 EDYENVVK

-545 MSKSKVKSIA
+545 KSKSKATSIA

-563 GLVMLGPEAGILG
+563 GFAILGPEAGILG

-593 PKTKIGKSVK
+593 PKTKIGKSIK
-603 DTVIKVMGWGYSDE
+603 DAVIKIMSLGYSDE
-617 DKYDLLKNIASA
+617 DKYDLLKDISKA
-629 EYKVKEEK
+629 
-637 EKKKKE
+637 
-643 AEDAA
+643 
-648 KKIEEQENKSEEKE
+648 EQERK

>member
-1 MDAINNDIYLSTIFN
+1 MDAIKNDIYLSTIFN

-30 KVNLYAKSANF
+30 KVNLYTKKENF
-41 DEETLNHILEEVEKF
+41 DEETLNYILEEVEKF
-56 RIHKKEYSYDEKRT
+56 RIHKKEYSNDEKRT
-70 YLSKLMLDENVEKYG
+70 YLSKLMLDENTEKYG
-85 SKLVDSMSDAAVD
+85 TKIVDSMSDAAVD

-113 DNIINPKKAPVKVKV
+113 DNIISPKKEPVKVKV

-140 KEVASDNDKL
+140 KEVACDNDKL

-164 EILNALIDSRKRGM
+164 EILNALIDSRKKGM

-215 EKERDKAIVK
+215 EKARDKEIVK

-230 INEENRE
+230 INEENR
-237 KNVSVKENRIEA
+237 KNNVSVNANKIEA
-249 KEKEE
+249 KKEE
-254 TPKMVKKEEVL
+254 KNAIETKEEAV
-265 EPVDKLDKQL
+265 EPVDKQL

-297 TKLEDILN
+297 TKLEDILD
-305 GIINLRK
+305 GIIKLRK
-312 NGEEIACTREM
+312 NGEDIACTREM

-329 YAIFGKLNATI
+329 YAIFGKLNANI
-340 LNSTLDKITNVR
+340 LNSTLDKIANVR
-352 KEEEKTEEKKTDANV
+352 KEEEKTKKEPVNEEKIEDKNIDSNI
-367 ELAIELANNS
+367 ELAKELANNS

-382 ALVSKSYK
+382 ALISKAYK

-402 DAKKQGITLETNEAM
+402 DAKKQGINFETNEAM
-417 NALISEYE
+417 NALILEYE
-425 KEGKITEECLK
+425 NKGKITEEGLK

-447 NREKGLAFS
+447 NREKGYAFANQ
-456 DKKIDELDN
+456 DY
-465 NNNNKGFAFGGKNLD
+465 D
-480 SLDNDEATIDDKKT
+480 SLDNNKGVAFAGKDIDSLDDDKNA
-494 SKEEDKK
+494 SKEDDKK

-507 FPDFEE
+507 FSDLEE
-513 KDYENVAK
+513 EDYENVVK

-545 MSKSKVKSIA
+545 KSKSKAKSIA

-563 GLVMLGPEAGILG
+563 GFAMLGPEAGILG

-593 PKTKIGKSVK
+593 PKTKIGKSIK
-603 DTVIKVMGWGYSDE
+603 DAVIKIMSWGYSDE
-617 DKYDLLKNIASA
+617 DKYDLLKDISKA
-629 EYKVKEEK
+629 
-637 EKKKKE
+637 
-643 AEDAA
+643 
-648 KKIEEQENKSEEKE
+648 EQERK

>member
-1 MDAINNDIYLSTIFN
+1 MDAIKNDIYLSTIFN

-30 KVNLYAKSANF
+30 KVNLYTKKENF
-41 DEETLNHILEEVEKF
+41 DEETLNYILEEVEKF
-56 RIHKKEYSYDEKRT
+56 RIHKKEYSNDEKRT
-70 YLSKLMLDENVEKYG
+70 YLSKLMLDENTEKYG
-85 SKLVDSMSDAAVD
+85 TKIVDSMSDAAVD

-113 DNIINPKKAPVKVKV
+113 DNIISPKKEPVKVKV

-140 KEVASDNDKL
+140 KEVACDNDKL

-164 EILNALIDSRKRGM
+164 EILNALIDSRKKGM

-215 EKERDKAIVK
+215 EKARDKEIVK

-230 INEENRE
+230 INEENR
-237 KNVSVKENRIEA
+237 KNNVSVNANKIEA
-249 KEKEE
+249 KKEE
-254 TPKMVKKEEVL
+254 KNAIETKEEAV

-297 TKLEDILN
+297 TKLEDILD
-305 GIINLRK
+305 GIIKLRK
-312 NGEEIACTREM
+312 NGEDIACTREM

-329 YAIFGKLNATI
+329 YAIFGKLNANI
-340 LNSTLDKITNVR
+340 LNSTLDKIANVR
-352 KEEEKTEEKKTDANV
+352 KEEEKTKKEPVNEEKIEDKNIDSNI
-367 ELAIELANNS
+367 ELAKELANNS

-382 ALVSKSYK
+382 ALISKAYK

-402 DAKKQGITLETNEAM
+402 DAKKQGINFETNEAM
-417 NALISEYE
+417 NALILEYE
-425 KEGKITEECLK
+425 NKGKITEEGLK

-447 NREKGLAFS
+447 NREKGYAFANQ
-456 DKKIDELDN
+456 DY
-465 NNNNKGFAFGGKNLD
+465 D
-480 SLDNDEATIDDKKT
+480 SLDNNKGVAFAGKDIDSLDDDKNA
-494 SKEEDKK
+494 SKEDDKK

-507 FPDFEE
+507 FSDLEE
-513 KDYENVAK
+513 EDYENVVK

-545 MSKSKVKSIA
+545 KSKSKAKSIA

-563 GLVMLGPEAGILG
+563 GFAMLGPEAGILG

-593 PKTKIGKSVK
+593 PKTKIGKSIK
-603 DTVIKVMGWGYSDE
+603 DAVIKIMSLGYSDE
-617 DKYDLLKNIASA
+617 DKYDLLKDISKA
-629 EYKVKEEK
+629 
-637 EKKKKE
+637 
-643 AEDAA
+643 
-648 KKIEEQENKSEEKE
+648 EQERK

>member
-1 MDAINNDIYLSTIFN
+1 MDAIKNDIYLSTIFN

-30 KVNLYAKSANF
+30 KVNLYTKKENF

-56 RIHKKEYSYDEKRT
+56 RIHKKEYSNDEKRT
-70 YLSKLMLDENVEKYG
+70 YLSKLMLDENTEKYG
-85 SKLVDSMSDAAVD
+85 TKIVDSMSDAAVD

-113 DNIINPKKAPVKVKV
+113 DNIISPKKEPVKVKV

-140 KEVASDNDKL
+140 KEVACDNDKL

-164 EILNALIDSRKRGM
+164 EILNALIDSRKKGM

-215 EKERDKAIVK
+215 EKARDKEIVK

-230 INEENRE
+230 INEENR
-237 KNVSVKENRIEA
+237 KNNVSVNVKKIEA
-249 KEKEE
+249 KKEE
-254 TPKMVKKEEVL
+254 KTTIATKEEAL

-297 TKLEDILN
+297 TKLEDILD
-305 GIINLRK
+305 GIIKLRK
-312 NGEEIACTREM
+312 TGEDIACTREM

-329 YAIFGKLNATI
+329 YAIFGKLNANI
-340 LNSTLDKITNVR
+340 LNSTLDKIANVR
-352 KEEEKTEEKKTDANV
+352 KEEEKTKKEPVNEEKIEDKNIDSNI
-367 ELAIELANNS
+367 ELAKELANNS

-382 ALVSKSYK
+382 ALISKAYK

-402 DAKKQGITLETNEAM
+402 DAKKQGINFETNEAM
-417 NALISEYE
+417 NALILEYE
-425 KEGKITEECLK
+425 NKGKITEEGLK

-447 NREKGLAFS
+447 NREKGYAFANQ
-456 DKKIDELDN
+456 DY
-465 NNNNKGFAFGGKNLD
+465 D
-480 SLDNDEATIDDKKT
+480 SLDNNKGVAFAGKDIDSLDDDKNS
-494 SKEEDKK
+494 SKEDDKK

-507 FPDFEE
+507 FPNFEE
-513 KDYENVAK
+513 EDYENVVK

-545 MSKSKVKSIA
+545 KSKSKAKSIA

-563 GLVMLGPEAGILG
+563 GFAMLGPEAGILG

-593 PKTKIGKSVK
+593 PKTKIGKSIK
-603 DTVIKVMGWGYSDE
+603 DAVIKIMSWGYSDE
-617 DKYDLLKNIASA
+617 DKYDLLKDISKA
-629 EYKVKEEK
+629 
-637 EKKKKE
+637 
-643 AEDAA
+643 
-648 KKIEEQENKSEEKE
+648 EQERK

>member
-1 MDAINNDIYLSTIFN
+1 MDAIKNDIYLSTIFN

-30 KVNLYAKSANF
+30 KVNLYTKKENF
-41 DEETLNHILEEVEKF
+41 DEETLNYILEEVEKF
-56 RIHKKEYSYDEKRT
+56 RIHKKEYSNDEKRT
-70 YLSKLMLDENVEKYG
+70 YLSKLMLDENTEKYG
-85 SKLVDSMSDAAVD
+85 TKIVDSMSDAAVD

-113 DNIINPKKAPVKVKV
+113 DNIISPKKEPVKVKV

-140 KEVASDNDKL
+140 KEVACDNDKL

-164 EILNALIDSRKRGM
+164 EILNALIDSRKKGM

-215 EKERDKAIVK
+215 EKARDKEIVK

-230 INEENRE
+230 INEENR
-237 KNVSVKENRIEA
+237 KNNVSVNANKIEA
-249 KEKEE
+249 KKEE
-254 TPKMVKKEEVL
+254 KNAIETKEEAV

-297 TKLEDILN
+297 TKLEDILD
-305 GIINLRK
+305 GIIKLRK
-312 NGEEIACTREM
+312 NGEDIACTREM

-329 YAIFGKLNATI
+329 YAIFGKLNANI
-340 LNSTLDKITNVR
+340 LNSTLDKIANVR
-352 KEEEKTEEKKTDANV
+352 KEEEKTKKEPVNEEKIEDKNIDSNI
-367 ELAIELANNS
+367 ELAKELANNS

-382 ALVSKSYK
+382 ALISKAYK

-402 DAKKQGITLETNEAM
+402 DAKKQGINFETNEAM

-425 KEGKITEECLK
+425 NEGKITEEGLK

-447 NREKGLAFS
+447 NREKGYAFANQ
-456 DKKIDELDN
+456 DY
-465 NNNNKGFAFGGKNLD
+465 D
-480 SLDNDEATIDDKKT
+480 SLDNNKGVAFAGKDIDSLDDDKNA
-494 SKEEDKK
+494 SKEDDKK

-507 FPDFEE
+507 FSDLEE
-513 KDYENVAK
+513 EDYENVVK

-545 MSKSKVKSIA
+545 KSKSKAKSIA

-563 GLVMLGPEAGILG
+563 GFAMLGPEAGILG

-593 PKTKIGKSVK
+593 PKTKIGKSIK
-603 DTVIKVMGWGYSDE
+603 DAVIKIMSLGYSDE
-617 DKYDLLKNIASA
+617 DKYDLLEDIS
-629 EYKVKEEK
+629 KV
-637 EKKKKE
+637 
-643 AEDAA
+643 
-648 KKIEEQENKSEEKE
+648 EQERK

>member
-1 MDAINNDIYLSTIFN
+1 MDAIKNDIYLSTIFN

-23 TYEELLQ
+23 TYDELLQ
-30 KVNLYAKSANF
+30 KVNLYTKSANF

-56 RIHKKEYSYDEKRT
+56 RIHKKEYSNDEKRT
-70 YLSKLMLDENVEKYG
+70 YLSKLMLDENTEKYG
-85 SKLVDSMSDAAVD
+85 TKIVDSMSDAAVD

-113 DNIINPKKAPVKVKV
+113 DNIISPKKEPVKVKV
-128 RVRNEIPNIEVA
+128 RVRNKIPNIEVA
-140 KEVASDNDKL
+140 KEVACDNDKL

-164 EILNALIDSRKRGM
+164 EILNALIDSRKKGM

-215 EKERDKAIVK
+215 EKARDKEIVK

-230 INEENRE
+230 INEENR
-237 KNVSVKENRIEA
+237 KNNVSVNVNKIE
-249 KEKEE
+249 
-254 TPKMVKKEEVL
+254 VKKEEKTAVATKEEAV

-297 TKLEDILN
+297 TKLEDILD
-305 GIINLRK
+305 GIIKLRK
-312 NGEEIACTREM
+312 SGEDIACTREM

-329 YAIFGKLNATI
+329 YAIFGKLNANI
-340 LNSTLDKITNVR
+340 LNSTLDKIANVR
-352 KEEEKTEEKKTDANV
+352 KEEEKTKKEPVNEEKTEDKNIDSNI
-367 ELAIELANNS
+367 ELAKELANNS

-382 ALVSKSYK
+382 ALISKAYK

-402 DAKKQGITLETNEAM
+402 DAKKQGINFETNEAM

-425 KEGKITEECLK
+425 NEGKITEEGLK

-447 NREKGLAFS
+447 NREKGYAFANQ
-456 DKKIDELDN
+456 DY
-465 NNNNKGFAFGGKNLD
+465 D
-480 SLDNDEATIDDKKT
+480 SLDNNKGVAFSGKDIDSLDDDKNA
-494 SKEEDKK
+494 SKEDDKK

-507 FPDFEE
+507 FSDLEE
-513 KDYENVAK
+513 EDYENVVK

-545 MSKSKVKSIA
+545 KSKSKAKSIA

-563 GLVMLGPEAGILG
+563 GFAMLGPEAGILG

-593 PKTKIGKSVK
+593 PKTKIGKSIK
-603 DTVIKVMGWGYSDE
+603 DAVIKIMSWGYSDE
-617 DKYDLLKNIASA
+617 DKYDLLKDISKA
-629 EYKVKEEK
+629 
-637 EKKKKE
+637 
-643 AEDAA
+643 
-648 KKIEEQENKSEEKE
+648 EQERK

>member
-1 MDAINNDIYLSTIFN
+1 MDAIKNDIYLSTIFN

-30 KVNLYAKSANF
+30 KVNLYTKKENF
-41 DEETLNHILEEVEKF
+41 DEETLNYILEEVEKF
-56 RIHKKEYSYDEKRT
+56 RIHKKEYSNDEKRT
-70 YLSKLMLDENVEKYG
+70 YLSKLMLDENTEKYG
-85 SKLVDSMSDAAVD
+85 TKIVDSMSDAAVD

-113 DNIINPKKAPVKVKV
+113 DNIISPKKEPVKVKV

-140 KEVASDNDKL
+140 KEVACDNDKL

-164 EILNALIDSRKRGM
+164 EILNALIDSRKKGM

-215 EKERDKAIVK
+215 EKARDKEIVK

-230 INEENRE
+230 INEEKRKN
-237 KNVSVKENRIEA
+237 NVSVNANKIEA
-249 KEKEE
+249 KKEE
-254 TPKMVKKEEVL
+254 KNAIETKEEAV

-297 TKLEDILN
+297 TKLEDILD
-305 GIINLRK
+305 GIIKLRK
-312 NGEEIACTREM
+312 NGEDIACTREM

-329 YAIFGKLNATI
+329 YAIFGKLNANI
-340 LNSTLDKITNVR
+340 LNSTLDKIANVR
-352 KEEEKTEEKKTDANV
+352 KEEEKTKKEPVNEEKIDDKNIDSNI
-367 ELAIELANNS
+367 ELAKELANNS

-382 ALVSKSYK
+382 ALISKAYK

-402 DAKKQGITLETNEAM
+402 DAKKQGINFETNEAM
-417 NALISEYE
+417 NALILEYE
-425 KEGKITEECLK
+425 NKGKITEEGLK

-447 NREKGLAFS
+447 NREKGYAFANQ
-456 DKKIDELDN
+456 DY
-465 NNNNKGFAFGGKNLD
+465 D
-480 SLDNDEATIDDKKT
+480 SLDNNKGVAFAGKDIDSLDDDKNA
-494 SKEEDKK
+494 SKEDDKK

-507 FPDFEE
+507 FSDLEE
-513 KDYENVAK
+513 EDYENVVK

-545 MSKSKVKSIA
+545 KSKSKAKSIA

-563 GLVMLGPEAGILG
+563 GFAMLGPEAGILG

-593 PKTKIGKSVK
+593 PKTKIGKSIK
-603 DTVIKVMGWGYSDE
+603 DAVIKIMSWGYSDE
-617 DKYDLLKNIASA
+617 DKYDLLKDISKA
-629 EYKVKEEK
+629 
-637 EKKKKE
+637 
-643 AEDAA
+643 
-648 KKIEEQENKSEEKE
+648 EQERK

>member
-1 MDAINNDIYLSTIFN
+1 MDAIKNDIYLSTIFN

-30 KVNLYAKSANF
+30 KVNLYTKKENF
-41 DEETLNHILEEVEKF
+41 DEETLNYILEEVEKF
-56 RIHKKEYSYDEKRT
+56 RIHKKEYSNDEKRT
-70 YLSKLMLDENVEKYG
+70 YLSKLMLDENTEKYG
-85 SKLVDSMSDAAVD
+85 TKIVDSMSDAAVD

-113 DNIINPKKAPVKVKV
+113 DNIISPKKEPVKVKV

-140 KEVASDNDKL
+140 KEVACDNDKL

-164 EILNALIDSRKRGM
+164 EILNALIDSRKKGM

-215 EKERDKAIVK
+215 EKARDKEIVK

-230 INEENRE
+230 INEENR
-237 KNVSVKENRIEA
+237 KNNVSVNANKIEA
-249 KEKEE
+249 KKEE
-254 TPKMVKKEEVL
+254 KNAIETKEEAV

-297 TKLEDILN
+297 TKLEDILD
-305 GIINLRK
+305 GIIKLRK
-312 NGEEIACTREM
+312 NGEDIACTREM

-329 YAIFGKLNATI
+329 YAIFGKLNANI
-340 LNSTLDKITNVR
+340 LNSTLDKIANVR
-352 KEEEKTEEKKTDANV
+352 KEEEKTKKEPVNEEKIEDKNIDSNI
-367 ELAIELANNS
+367 ELAKELANNS

-382 ALVSKSYK
+382 ALISKAYK

-402 DAKKQGITLETNEAM
+402 DAKKQGINFETNEAM
-417 NALISEYE
+417 NSLISEYE
-425 KEGKITEECLK
+425 NEGKITEEGLK

-447 NREKGLAFS
+447 NREKGYAFANQ
-456 DKKIDELDN
+456 DY
-465 NNNNKGFAFGGKNLD
+465 D
-480 SLDNDEATIDDKKT
+480 SLDNNKGVAFAGKDIDSLDDDKNA
-494 SKEEDKK
+494 SKEDDKK

-507 FPDFEE
+507 FSDLEE
-513 KDYENVAK
+513 EDYENVVK

-545 MSKSKVKSIA
+545 KSKSKATSIA

-563 GLVMLGPEAGILG
+563 GFAMLGPEAGILG

-593 PKTKIGKSVK
+593 PKTKIGKSIK
-603 DTVIKVMGWGYSDE
+603 DAVIKIMSLGYSDE
-617 DKYDLLKNIASA
+617 DKYDLLKDISKA
-629 EYKVKEEK
+629 
-637 EKKKKE
+637 
-643 AEDAA
+643 
-648 KKIEEQENKSEEKE
+648 EQERK

>member
-1 MDAINNDIYLSTIFN
+1 MDAIKNDIYLSTIFN

-30 KVNLYAKSANF
+30 KVNLYTKKENF
-41 DEETLNHILEEVEKF
+41 DEETLNYILEEVEKF
-56 RIHKKEYSYDEKRT
+56 RIHKKEYSNDEKRT
-70 YLSKLMLDENVEKYG
+70 YLSKLMLDENTEKYG
-85 SKLVDSMSDAAVD
+85 TKIVDSMSDAAVD

-113 DNIINPKKAPVKVKV
+113 DNIISPKKEPVKVKV

-140 KEVASDNDKL
+140 KEVACDNDKL

-164 EILNALIDSRKRGM
+164 EILNALIDSRKKGM

-215 EKERDKAIVK
+215 EKARDKEIVK

-230 INEENRE
+230 INEENR
-237 KNVSVKENRIEA
+237 KNNVSVNANKIEA
-249 KEKEE
+249 KKEE
-254 TPKMVKKEEVL
+254 KNAIETKEEAV

-297 TKLEDILN
+297 TKLEDILD
-305 GIINLRK
+305 GIIKLRK
-312 NGEEIACTREM
+312 NGEDIACTREM

-329 YAIFGKLNATI
+329 YAIFGKLNANI
-340 LNSTLDKITNVR
+340 LNSTLDKIANVR
-352 KEEEKTEEKKTDANV
+352 KEEEKTKKEPVNEEKIEDKNIDSNI
-367 ELAIELANNS
+367 ELAKELANNS

-382 ALVSKSYK
+382 ALISKAYK

-402 DAKKQGITLETNEAM
+402 DAKKQGINFETNEAM
-417 NALISEYE
+417 NSLISEYE
-425 KEGKITEECLK
+425 NKGKITEEGLK

-447 NREKGLAFS
+447 NREKGYAFANQ
-456 DKKIDELDN
+456 DY
-465 NNNNKGFAFGGKNLD
+465 D
-480 SLDNDEATIDDKKT
+480 SLDNNKGVAFAGKDIDSLDDDKNA
-494 SKEEDKK
+494 SKEDDKK

-507 FPDFEE
+507 FSDLEE
-513 KDYENVAK
+513 EDYENVVK

-545 MSKSKVKSIA
+545 KSKSKATSVA

-563 GLVMLGPEAGILG
+563 GFAMLGPEAGILG

-593 PKTKIGKSVK
+593 PKTKIGKSIK
-603 DTVIKVMGWGYSDE
+603 DAVIKIMSLGYSDE
-617 DKYDLLKNIASA
+617 DKYDLLEDIS
-629 EYKVKEEK
+629 KV
-637 EKKKKE
+637 
-643 AEDAA
+643 
-648 KKIEEQENKSEEKE
+648 EQERK

>member
-1 MDAINNDIYLSTIFN
+1 MDAIKNDIYLSTIFN

-30 KVNLYAKSANF
+30 KVNLYTKKENF
-41 DEETLNHILEEVEKF
+41 DEETLNYILEEVEKF
-56 RIHKKEYSYDEKRT
+56 RIHKKEYSNDEKRT
-70 YLSKLMLDENVEKYG
+70 YLSKLMLDENTEKYG
-85 SKLVDSMSDAAVD
+85 TKIVDSMSDAAVD

-113 DNIINPKKAPVKVKV
+113 DNIISPKKEPVKVKV

-140 KEVASDNDKL
+140 KEVACDNDKL

-164 EILNALIDSRKRGM
+164 EILNALIDSRKKGM

-215 EKERDKAIVK
+215 EKARDKEIVK

-230 INEENRE
+230 INEENR
-237 KNVSVKENRIEA
+237 KNNVSVNANKIEA
-249 KEKEE
+249 KKEE
-254 TPKMVKKEEVL
+254 KNAIETKEEAV

-297 TKLEDILN
+297 TKLEDILD
-305 GIINLRK
+305 GIIKLRK
-312 NGEEIACTREM
+312 TGEDIACTREM

-329 YAIFGKLNATI
+329 YAIFGKLNANI
-340 LNSTLDKITNVR
+340 LNSTLDKIANVR
-352 KEEEKTEEKKTDANV
+352 KEEEKTKKEPVNEEKIEDKNIDSNI
-367 ELAIELANNS
+367 ELAKELANNS

-382 ALVSKSYK
+382 ALISKAYK

-402 DAKKQGITLETNEAM
+402 DAKKQGINFETNEAM
-417 NALISEYE
+417 NALILEYE
-425 KEGKITEECLK
+425 NKGKITEEGLK

-447 NREKGLAFS
+447 NREKGYAFANQ
-456 DKKIDELDN
+456 DY
-465 NNNNKGFAFGGKNLD
+465 D
-480 SLDNDEATIDDKKT
+480 SLDNNKGVAFAGKDIDSLDDDKNA
-494 SKEEDKK
+494 SKEDDKK

-507 FPDFEE
+507 FSDLEE
-513 KDYENVAK
+513 EDYENVVK

-545 MSKSKVKSIA
+545 KSKSKAKSIA

-563 GLVMLGPEAGILG
+563 GFAMLGPEAGILG

-593 PKTKIGKSVK
+593 PKTKIGKSIK
-603 DTVIKVMGWGYSDE
+603 DAVIKIMSWGYSDE
-617 DKYDLLKNIASA
+617 DKYDLLKDISKA
-629 EYKVKEEK
+629 
-637 EKKKKE
+637 
-643 AEDAA
+643 
-648 KKIEEQENKSEEKE
+648 EQERK

>member
-1 MDAINNDIYLSTIFN
+1 MDAIKNDIYLSTIFN

-30 KVNLYAKSANF
+30 KVNLYTKKENF
-41 DEETLNHILEEVEKF
+41 DEETLNYILEEVEKF
-56 RIHKKEYSYDEKRT
+56 RIHKKEYSNDEKRT
-70 YLSKLMLDENVEKYG
+70 YLSKLMLDENTEKYG
-85 SKLVDSMSDAAVD
+85 TKIVDSMSDAAVD

-113 DNIINPKKAPVKVKV
+113 DNIISSKKEPVKVKV

-140 KEVASDNDKL
+140 KEVACDNDKL

-164 EILNALIDSRKRGM
+164 EILNALIDSRKKGM

-215 EKERDKAIVK
+215 EKARDKEIVK

-230 INEENRE
+230 INEENR
-237 KNVSVKENRIEA
+237 KNNVSVNANKIEA
-249 KEKEE
+249 KKEE
-254 TPKMVKKEEVL
+254 KNAIETKEEAV

-297 TKLEDILN
+297 TKLEDILD
-305 GIINLRK
+305 GIIKLRK
-312 NGEEIACTREM
+312 NGEDIACTREM

-329 YAIFGKLNATI
+329 YAIFGKLNANI
-340 LNSTLDKITNVR
+340 LNSTLDKIANVR
-352 KEEEKTEEKKTDANV
+352 KEEEKTKKEPVNEEKIEDKNIDSNI
-367 ELAIELANNS
+367 ELAKELANNS

-382 ALVSKSYK
+382 ALISKAYK

-402 DAKKQGITLETNEAM
+402 DAKKQGINFETNEAM
-417 NALISEYE
+417 NALILEYE
-425 KEGKITEECLK
+425 NEGKITEEGLK

-447 NREKGLAFS
+447 NREKGYAFANQ
-456 DKKIDELDN
+456 DY
-465 NNNNKGFAFGGKNLD
+465 D
-480 SLDNDEATIDDKKT
+480 SLDNNKGVAFAGKDIDSLDDDKNA
-494 SKEEDKK
+494 SKEDDKK

-507 FPDFEE
+507 FSDLEE
-513 KDYENVAK
+513 EDYENVVK

-545 MSKSKVKSIA
+545 KSKSKAKSIA

-563 GLVMLGPEAGILG
+563 GFAMLGPEAGILG

-593 PKTKIGKSVK
+593 PKTKIGKSIK
-603 DTVIKVMGWGYSDE
+603 DAVIKIMSLGYSDE
-617 DKYDLLKNIASA
+617 DKYDLLEDIS
-629 EYKVKEEK
+629 KV
-637 EKKKKE
+637 
-643 AEDAA
+643 
-648 KKIEEQENKSEEKE
+648 EQERK

>member
-1 MDAINNDIYLSTIFN
+1 MDAIKNDIYLSTIFN

-30 KVNLYAKSANF
+30 KVNLYTKSANF

-56 RIHKKEYSYDEKRT
+56 RIHKKEYSNDEKRA
-70 YLSKLMLDENVEKYG
+70 YLSKLMLDKNTEKYG
-85 SKLVDSMSDAAVD
+85 TKIVDSMSDAAVD

-113 DNIINPKKAPVKVKV
+113 DNIISPKKEPVKVKV

-140 KEVASDNDKL
+140 KEVACDNDKL

-164 EILNALIDSRKRGM
+164 EILNALIDSRKKGM

-215 EKERDKAIVK
+215 EKARDKEIVK

-230 INEENRE
+230 INKENR
-237 KNVSVKENRIEA
+237 KNNVSVNANKIE
-249 KEKEE
+249 
-254 TPKMVKKEEVL
+254 VKKEEKTAIETKEEAV

-297 TKLEDILN
+297 TKLEDILD
-305 GIINLRK
+305 GIIKLRK
-312 NGEEIACTREM
+312 SGEDIACTKEM

-329 YAIFGKLNATI
+329 YAIFGKLNANI
-340 LNSTLDKITNVR
+340 LNSTLDKIANVR
-352 KEEEKTEEKKTDANV
+352 KEEEKAKKEPVNEEKNEDKNIDSNI
-367 ELAIELANNS
+367 ELAKELANNS

-382 ALVSKSYK
+382 ALISKAYK

-395 SLVKALV
+395 LLVKALV
-402 DAKKQGITLETNEAM
+402 DAKKQGINFETNEAM

-425 KEGKITEECLK
+425 NEGKITEEGLK

-447 NREKGLAFS
+447 NREKGYAFA
-456 DKKIDELDN
+456 N
-465 NNNNKGFAFGGKNLD
+465 QGYD
-480 SLDNDEATIDDKKT
+480 SLDNNKGVGFAGKDIDSLDDDKT
-494 SKEEDKK
+494 ASKEDDKK

-507 FPDFEE
+507 FSDLEE
-513 KDYENVAK
+513 EDYENAVK

-545 MSKSKVKSIA
+545 KSKSKAKSIA

-563 GLVMLGPEAGILG
+563 GFAMLGPEAGILG

-593 PKTKIGKSVK
+593 PKTKIGKSIK
-603 DTVIKVMGWGYSDE
+603 DAVIKIMSWGYSDE
-617 DKYDLLKNIASA
+617 DKYDLLKDISKA
-629 EYKVKEEK
+629 
-637 EKKKKE
+637 
-643 AEDAA
+643 
-648 KKIEEQENKSEEKE
+648 EQERK

>member
-1 MDAINNDIYLSTIFN
+1 MDAIKNDIYLSTIFN

-30 KVNLYAKSANF
+30 KVNLYTKKENF
-41 DEETLNHILEEVEKF
+41 DEETLNYILEEVEKF
-56 RIHKKEYSYDEKRT
+56 RIHKKEYSNDEKRT
-70 YLSKLMLDENVEKYG
+70 YLSKLMLDENTEKYG
-85 SKLVDSMSDAAVD
+85 TKIVDSMSDAAVD

-113 DNIINPKKAPVKVKV
+113 DNIISPKKEPVKVKV

-140 KEVASDNDKL
+140 KEVACDNDKL

-164 EILNALIDSRKRGM
+164 EILNALIDSRKKGM

-215 EKERDKAIVK
+215 EKARDKEIVK

-230 INEENRE
+230 INEENR
-237 KNVSVKENRIEA
+237 KNNVSVNANKIEA
-249 KEKEE
+249 KKEE
-254 TPKMVKKEEVL
+254 KNAIETKEEAV

-297 TKLEDILN
+297 TKLEDILDE
-305 GIINLRK
+305 IIKLRK
-312 NGEEIACTREM
+312 NGEDIACTREM

-329 YAIFGKLNATI
+329 YAIFGKLNANI
-340 LNSTLDKITNVR
+340 LNSTLDKIANVR
-352 KEEEKTEEKKTDANV
+352 KEEEKTKKEPVNEEKIEDKNIDSNI
-367 ELAIELANNS
+367 ELAKELANNS

-382 ALVSKSYK
+382 ALISKAYK

-402 DAKKQGITLETNEAM
+402 DAKKQGINFETNEAM
-417 NALISEYE
+417 NALILEYE
-425 KEGKITEECLK
+425 NKGKITEEGLK

-447 NREKGLAFS
+447 NREKGYAFANQ
-456 DKKIDELDN
+456 DY
-465 NNNNKGFAFGGKNLD
+465 D
-480 SLDNDEATIDDKKT
+480 SLDNNKGVAFAGKDIDSLDDDKNA
-494 SKEEDKK
+494 SKEDDKK

-507 FPDFEE
+507 FSDLEE
-513 KDYENVAK
+513 EDYENVVK

-545 MSKSKVKSIA
+545 KSKSKAKSIA

-563 GLVMLGPEAGILG
+563 GFAMLGPEAGILG

-593 PKTKIGKSVK
+593 PKTKIGKSIK
-603 DTVIKVMGWGYSDE
+603 DAVIKIMRLGYSDE
-617 DKYDLLKNIASA
+617 DKYDLLKDISKA
-629 EYKVKEEK
+629 
-637 EKKKKE
+637 
-643 AEDAA
+643 
-648 KKIEEQENKSEEKE
+648 EQERK

>member
-1 MDAINNDIYLSTIFN
+1 MDAIKNDIYLSTIFN

-30 KVNLYAKSANF
+30 KVNLYTKKENF
-41 DEETLNHILEEVEKF
+41 DEETLNYILEEVEKF
-56 RIHKKEYSYDEKRT
+56 RIHKKEYSNDEKRT
-70 YLSKLMLDENVEKYG
+70 YLSKLMLDENTEKYG
-85 SKLVDSMSDAAVD
+85 TKIVDSMSDAAVD

-113 DNIINPKKAPVKVKV
+113 DNIISPKKEPVKVKV

-140 KEVASDNDKL
+140 KEVACDNDKL

-164 EILNALIDSRKRGM
+164 EILNALIDSRKKGM

-215 EKERDKAIVK
+215 EKARDKEIVK

-230 INEENRE
+230 INEENR
-237 KNVSVKENRIEA
+237 KNNVSVNANKIEA
-249 KEKEE
+249 KKEE
-254 TPKMVKKEEVL
+254 KNAIETKEEAL

-297 TKLEDILN
+297 TKLEDILD
-305 GIINLRK
+305 GIIKLRK
-312 NGEEIACTREM
+312 NGEDIACTREM

-329 YAIFGKLNATI
+329 YAIFGKLNANI
-340 LNSTLDKITNVR
+340 LNSTLDKIANVR
-352 KEEEKTEEKKTDANV
+352 KEEEKTKKEPVNEEKIEDKNIDSNI
-367 ELAIELANNS
+367 ELAKELANNS

-382 ALVSKSYK
+382 ALISKAYK

-402 DAKKQGITLETNEAM
+402 DAKKQGINFETNEAM
-417 NALISEYE
+417 NALILEYE
-425 KEGKITEECLK
+425 NKGKITEEGLK

-447 NREKGLAFS
+447 NREKGYAFANQ
-456 DKKIDELDN
+456 DY
-465 NNNNKGFAFGGKNLD
+465 D
-480 SLDNDEATIDDKKT
+480 SLDNNKGVAFAGKDIDSLDDDKNA
-494 SKEEDKK
+494 SKEDDKK

-507 FPDFEE
+507 FSDLEE
-513 KDYENVAK
+513 EDYENVVK

-545 MSKSKVKSIA
+545 KSKSKAKSIA

-563 GLVMLGPEAGILG
+563 GFAMLGPEAGILG

-593 PKTKIGKSVK
+593 PKTKIGKSIK
-603 DTVIKVMGWGYSDE
+603 DAVIKIMSLGYSDE
-617 DKYDLLKNIASA
+617 DKYDLLKDISKA
-629 EYKVKEEK
+629 
-637 EKKKKE
+637 
-643 AEDAA
+643 
-648 KKIEEQENKSEEKE
+648 EQERK

>member
-1 MDAINNDIYLSTIFN
+1 MDAIKNDIYLSTIFN

-30 KVNLYAKSANF
+30 KVNLYTKSANF

-56 RIHKKEYSYDEKRT
+56 RIHKKEYSNDEKRT
-70 YLSKLMLDENVEKYG
+70 YLSKLMLDENTEKYG
-85 SKLVDSMSDAAVD
+85 TKIVDSMSDAAVD

-113 DNIINPKKAPVKVKV
+113 DNIISPKKEPVKVKV

-140 KEVASDNDKL
+140 KEVACDNDKL

-164 EILNALIDSRKRGM
+164 EILNALIDSRKKGM

-215 EKERDKAIVK
+215 EKARDKEIVK

-230 INEENRE
+230 INEEN
-237 KNVSVKENRIEA
+237 KKNNVSENVNKIE
-249 KEKEE
+249 
-254 TPKMVKKEEVL
+254 VKKEGKTAVATKEEAV

-297 TKLEDILN
+297 TKLEDILD
-305 GIINLRK
+305 GIIKLRK
-312 NGEEIACTREM
+312 NGEDIACTREM

-329 YAIFGKLNATI
+329 YAIFGKLNANI
-340 LNSTLDKITNVR
+340 LNSTLDKIANVR
-352 KEEEKTEEKKTDANV
+352 KEEEKAKKEPVNEEKTEDKNIDSNI
-367 ELAIELANNS
+367 ELAKELANNS

-382 ALVSKSYK
+382 ALISKAYK

-402 DAKKQGITLETNEAM
+402 DAKKQGINFETNEAM

-425 KEGKITEECLK
+425 NEGKITEEGLK

-447 NREKGLAFS
+447 NREKGYAFANQ
-456 DKKIDELDN
+456 DY
-465 NNNNKGFAFGGKNLD
+465 D
-480 SLDNDEATIDDKKT
+480 SLDNNKGVAFAGKDIDSLDDDKNA
-494 SKEEDKK
+494 SKEDDKK

-507 FPDFEE
+507 FSDLEE
-513 KDYENVAK
+513 EDYENVVK

-545 MSKSKVKSIA
+545 KSKSKAKSIA

-563 GLVMLGPEAGILG
+563 GFAMLGPEAGILG

-593 PKTKIGKSVK
+593 PKTKIGKSIK
-603 DTVIKVMGWGYSDE
+603 DAVIKIMSWGYSDE
-617 DKYDLLKNIASA
+617 DKYDLLKDISKA
-629 EYKVKEEK
+629 
-637 EKKKKE
+637 
-643 AEDAA
+643 
-648 KKIEEQENKSEEKE
+648 EQERK

>member
-1 MDAINNDIYLSTIFN
+1 MDAIKNDIYLSTIFN

-30 KVNLYAKSANF
+30 KVNLYTKKENF
-41 DEETLNHILEEVEKF
+41 DEETLNYILEEVEKF
-56 RIHKKEYSYDEKRT
+56 RIHKKEYSNDEKRT
-70 YLSKLMLDENVEKYG
+70 YLSKLMLDENTEKYG
-85 SKLVDSMSDAAVD
+85 TKIVDSMSDAAVD

-113 DNIINPKKAPVKVKV
+113 DNIISPKKEPVKVKV

-140 KEVASDNDKL
+140 KEVACDNDKL

-164 EILNALIDSRKRGM
+164 EILNALIDSRKKGM

-215 EKERDKAIVK
+215 EKARDKEIVK

-230 INEENRE
+230 INEENR
-237 KNVSVKENRIEA
+237 KNNVSVNANKIEA
-249 KEKEE
+249 KKEE
-254 TPKMVKKEEVL
+254 KNAIETKEEAV

-297 TKLEDILN
+297 TKLEDILD
-305 GIINLRK
+305 GIIKLRK
-312 NGEEIACTREM
+312 NGEDIACTREM

-329 YAIFGKLNATI
+329 YAIFGKLNANI
-340 LNSTLDKITNVR
+340 LNSTLDKIANVR
-352 KEEEKTEEKKTDANV
+352 KEEEKTKKEPVNEEKIEDKNIDSNI
-367 ELAIELANNS
+367 ELAKELANNS

-382 ALVSKSYK
+382 ALISKAYK

-402 DAKKQGITLETNEAM
+402 DAKKQGINFETNEAM
-417 NALISEYE
+417 NALILEYE
-425 KEGKITEECLK
+425 NEGKITEEGLK

-447 NREKGLAFS
+447 NREKGYAFANQ
-456 DKKIDELDN
+456 DY
-465 NNNNKGFAFGGKNLD
+465 D
-480 SLDNDEATIDDKKT
+480 SLDNNKGVAFAGKDIDSLDDDKNA
-494 SKEEDKK
+494 SKEDDKK

-507 FPDFEE
+507 FSDLEE
-513 KDYENVAK
+513 EDYENVVK

-545 MSKSKVKSIA
+545 KSKSKATSVA

-563 GLVMLGPEAGILG
+563 GFAMLGPEAGILG

-593 PKTKIGKSVK
+593 PKTKIGKSIK
-603 DTVIKVMGWGYSDE
+603 DAVIKIMSLGYSDE
-617 DKYDLLKNIASA
+617 DKYDLLKDISKA
-629 EYKVKEEK
+629 
-637 EKKKKE
+637 
-643 AEDAA
+643 
-648 KKIEEQENKSEEKE
+648 EQERK

>member
-1 MDAINNDIYLSTIFN
+1 MDAIKNDIYLSTIFN
-16 ACEEKVL
+16 ACQEKVL

-56 RIHKKEYSYDEKRT
+56 RIHKKEYSNDEKRT
-70 YLSKLMLDENVEKYG
+70 YLSKLMLDEDTEKYG
-85 SKLVDSMSDAAVD
+85 TKIVDSMSDAAVD

-113 DNIINPKKAPVKVKV
+113 DNIISPKKEPVKVKV

-140 KEVASDNDKL
+140 KEVACDNDKL

-164 EILNALIDSRKRGM
+164 EILNALIDSRKKGM

-215 EKERDKAIVK
+215 AKARDKEIVK

-230 INEENRE
+230 INEENR
-237 KNVSVKENRIEA
+237 KNNVSVKENKVEA

-254 TPKMVKKEEVL
+254 TPEMVKKEEVL

-297 TKLEDILN
+297 TKLEDILD
-305 GIINLRK
+305 GIIKLRK
-312 NGEEIACTREM
+312 NGEDIACTREM

-329 YAIFGKLNATI
+329 YAIFGKLNANI
-340 LNSTLDKITNVR
+340 LNSTLDKIANVR
-352 KEEEKTEEKKTDANV
+352 KEEEKSIKEPVNEEKTEDKNTDANI
-367 ELAIELANNS
+367 ELAKELANNS

-382 ALVSKSYK
+382 ALISKAYK
-390 GVALE
+390 GVTLE
-395 SLVKALV
+395 LLVKALV
-402 DAKKQGITLETNEAM
+402 DAKKQGISFEANEAM
-417 NALISEYE
+417 HALISEYE
-425 KEGKITEECLK
+425 KEGKITEDTLK

-447 NREKGLAFS
+447 NREKGYAFANQDYDS
-456 DKKIDELDN
+456 LDN
-465 NNNNKGFAFGGKNLD
+465 NKGVAFAGKDID
-480 SLDNDEATIDDKKT
+480 SLDNDKNA
-494 SKEEDKK
+494 SKEDDKK

-507 FPDFEE
+507 FSDFEE
-513 KDYENVAK
+513 EDYENVAK

-533 VEASEERIKKLK
+533 VEVSEERKKKLK
-545 MSKSKVKSIA
+545 KSKSKATSTA

-563 GLVMLGPEAGILG
+563 GFAMLGPEAGILG

-593 PKTKIGKSVK
+593 PKTKIGKSIK
-603 DTVIKVMGWGYSDE
+603 DAVIKIMSWGYSDE
-617 DKYDLLKNIASA
+617 DKYDLLKDISKA
-629 EYKVKEEK
+629 EQDRK
-637 EKKKKE
+637 
-643 AEDAA
+643 
-648 KKIEEQENKSEEKE
+648 

>member
-1 MDAINNDIYLSTIFN
+1 MDAIKNDIYLSTIFN

-30 KVNLYAKSANF
+30 KVNLYTKKENF
-41 DEETLNHILEEVEKF
+41 DEETLNYILEEVEKF
-56 RIHKKEYSYDEKRT
+56 RIHKKEYSNNEKRT
-70 YLSKLMLDENVEKYG
+70 YLSKLMLDENTEKYG
-85 SKLVDSMSDAAVD
+85 TKIVDSMSDAAVD

-113 DNIINPKKAPVKVKV
+113 DNIISPKKEPVKVKV

-140 KEVASDNDKL
+140 KEVACDNDKL

-164 EILNALIDSRKRGM
+164 EILNALIDSRKKGM

-215 EKERDKAIVK
+215 EKARDKEIVK

-230 INEENRE
+230 INEENR
-237 KNVSVKENRIEA
+237 KNNVSVNANKIEA
-249 KEKEE
+249 KKEE
-254 TPKMVKKEEVL
+254 KNAIETKEEAV

-297 TKLEDILN
+297 TKLEDILD
-305 GIINLRK
+305 GIIKLRK
-312 NGEEIACTREM
+312 NGEDIACTREM

-329 YAIFGKLNATI
+329 YAIFGKLNANI
-340 LNSTLDKITNVR
+340 LNSTLDKIANVR
-352 KEEEKTEEKKTDANV
+352 KEEEKTKKEPVNEEKIEDKNIDSNI
-367 ELAIELANNS
+367 ELAKELANNS

-382 ALVSKSYK
+382 ALISKAYK

-402 DAKKQGITLETNEAM
+402 DAKKQGINFETNEAM
-417 NALISEYE
+417 NALILEYE
-425 KEGKITEECLK
+425 NEGKITEEGLK

-447 NREKGLAFS
+447 NREKGYAFANQ
-456 DKKIDELDN
+456 DY
-465 NNNNKGFAFGGKNLD
+465 D
-480 SLDNDEATIDDKKT
+480 SLDNNKGVAFAGKDIDSLDDDKNA
-494 SKEEDKK
+494 SKEDDKK

-507 FPDFEE
+507 FSDLEE
-513 KDYENVAK
+513 EDYENVVK

-545 MSKSKVKSIA
+545 KSKSKAKSIA

-563 GLVMLGPEAGILG
+563 GFAMLGPEAGILG

-593 PKTKIGKSVK
+593 PKTKIGKSIK
-603 DTVIKVMGWGYSDE
+603 DAVIKIMSLGYSDE
-617 DKYDLLKNIASA
+617 DKYDLLQDISKA
-629 EYKVKEEK
+629 
-637 EKKKKE
+637 
-643 AEDAA
+643 
-648 KKIEEQENKSEEKE
+648 EQERK

>member
-1 MDAINNDIYLSTIFN
+1 MDAIKNDIYLSTIFN

-30 KVNLYAKSANF
+30 KVNLYTKKENF
-41 DEETLNHILEEVEKF
+41 DEETLNYILEEVEKF
-56 RIHKKEYSYDEKRT
+56 RIHKKEYSNDEKRT
-70 YLSKLMLDENVEKYG
+70 YLSKLMLDENTEKYG
-85 SKLVDSMSDAAVD
+85 TKIVDSMSDAAVD

-113 DNIINPKKAPVKVKV
+113 DNIISPKKEPVKVKV

-140 KEVASDNDKL
+140 KEVACDNDKL

-164 EILNALIDSRKRGM
+164 EILNALIDSRKKGM

-215 EKERDKAIVK
+215 EKARDNEIVK

-230 INEENRE
+230 INEENR
-237 KNVSVKENRIEA
+237 KNNVSVNVKKIES
-249 KEKEE
+249 
-254 TPKMVKKEEVL
+254 KKEEKTTISTKEEAV

-297 TKLEDILN
+297 TKLEDILD
-305 GIINLRK
+305 GIIKLRK
-312 NGEEIACTREM
+312 TGEDIACTREM

-329 YAIFGKLNATI
+329 YAIFGKLNANI
-340 LNSTLDKITNVR
+340 LNSTLDKIANVR
-352 KEEEKTEEKKTDANV
+352 KEEEKTKKEPVNEEKIEDKNIDSNI
-367 ELAIELANNS
+367 ELAKELANNS

-382 ALVSKSYK
+382 ALISKAYK
-390 GVALE
+390 GVTLE

-402 DAKKQGITLETNEAM
+402 DAKKQGINFETNEAM
-417 NALISEYE
+417 NSLISEYE
-425 KEGKITEECLK
+425 NEGKITEEGLK

-447 NREKGLAFS
+447 NREKGYAFANQ
-456 DKKIDELDN
+456 DY
-465 NNNNKGFAFGGKNLD
+465 D
-480 SLDNDEATIDDKKT
+480 SLDNNKGVAFAGKDIDSLDDDKNA
-494 SKEEDKK
+494 SKEDDKK

-507 FPDFEE
+507 FSDLEE
-513 KDYENVAK
+513 EDYENVVK

-545 MSKSKVKSIA
+545 KSKSKATSIA

-563 GLVMLGPEAGILG
+563 GFAMLGPEAGILG

-593 PKTKIGKSVK
+593 PKTKIGKSIK
-603 DTVIKVMGWGYSDE
+603 DAVIKIMSWGYSDE
-617 DKYDLLKNIASA
+617 DKYDLLKDISKA
-629 EYKVKEEK
+629 
-637 EKKKKE
+637 
-643 AEDAA
+643 
-648 KKIEEQENKSEEKE
+648 EQERK